1 MNKHLYRIIFNQSR
15 GQLMVVQEDAC
26 GQGKGN
32 GAEGVAATLAA
43 ACKAFSLR
51 LSVLLIGLGLGSSAL
66 AADIIADPNAAA
78 GKQPGVIQS
87 ANGLPVVQIAAPT
100 AAGVSHNQ
108 YQQFNVGP
116 GGALLNNS
124 ATLVNTQL
132 AGYISGNP
140 NLKNGSARIILNEV
154 TQANPSQLRGYLE
167 VAGQRAQVVIANP
180 WGITCSGCGFINTQQ
195 ATLTTGAPQLN
206 ALGALTGYQVAGGRV
221 SIDGAGLNAANID
234 SFAIISRAVSI
245 NANLYAQKLDLV
257 LGRNQVDAAT
267 LAAQPLAGSP
277 SDAPAFALDVA
288 QLGGMYANAI
298 KLVGT
303 EKGVGVNQLGTM
315 AAQAGDLQLTSA
327 GDLILRGQT
336 HSQQNLILQ
345 ADGQLRHDGVTRAEG
360 AIQADIAGQTAL
372 HQALSAGG
380 DLTLNT
386 GALQGDGAL
395 AAGTQADG
403 KLTDHG
409 RLAVASAGMLQHS
422 GQLLAGGDVSLKAGQ
437 ADLSQATVSASHGA
451 LEIRAAGDVNA
462 QQARLSAAGAARLT
476 LDGQLDNRSGQL
488 AAAQVDLQLGALDNR
503 QGKIVQTGQ
512 ADSVWRINGQAD
524 NRQGLLASAGHDL
537 KLQSGDLDNRGG
549 EISHAGAGALRLSAD
564 ALDNREQGRIASDGR
579 LDAQAA
585 QLDNRQGR
593 LVGVLSA
600 SVDARQQ
607 LNNDGGV
614 LGSDGKLDLAA
625 GALDNG
631 SGLIQS
637 GQDLQ
642 LTANSLTN
650 ADKGQILALGKDA
663 ASKVDVSGELHNQG
677 KLAGNADLTVNA
689 ASIDNSKGTLQA
701 ASHLEL
707 SKQASLINDGGH
719 IVGQSLKLNA
729 DSLSNKGGEL
739 YAQGQLSSQLKMLD
753 NSQGRLIGGQGVEL
767 KVADSLHNDGVV
779 GSDGQVKL
787 TAGKL
792 DNAAGTIQSGKDLQ
806 LSASSLTNAD
816 KGQILALGKDAAST
830 IDVSGELH
838 NQGKLAGNADL
849 TVNAA
854 SIDNSKGTLQAA
866 SHLELSKQSSLI
878 NDGGHLVGQS
888 LTLKADS
895 LSNLAGEIYAQQQLS
910 STLKTLDNAKGSV
923 IGGQGVDLT
932 VSDQLHN
939 DGVVGSDGQ
948 VKLTAGKLENAAGTI
963 QSGKDLQLSA
973 SSLTNAEKGQILA
986 LGKDAASK
994 VDVSGEL
1001 HNQGKLAGNADL
1013 TVNAASIDNSKGT
1026 LQAASHL
1033 DLSKQTSLTNDG
1045 GHIAGQSLKLNA
1057 DSLSN
1062 QAGEIYAQQQ
1072 LTSQLKSLDN
1082 RQGSLIGG
1090 QGIDLTVSDQL
1101 RNDGVLGSDGQV
1113 KLTAGKLDN
1122 AAGTIQSGKDLQLTA
1137 NNLANADKGQIL
1149 ALGKDA
1155 ASKVDVSGQLRNQGK
1170 VAGNADLTVNAATI
1184 DNSKGTLQAA
1194 SHLELSKQT
1203 SLTNDG
1209 GHIAGQSLKLNADSL
1224 SNQAGEIYAQQQ
1236 LSSQLKTLNNGQGSL
1251 IGGQGVDLTVSS
1263 LLRNDGVLGSDGQVK
1278 LTAGALENVAGT
1290 IQSGTDL
1297 QLTASSLNNADKGQ
1311 ILALG
1316 KDAASTIDVS
1326 GELHNQGKVAG
1337 NADLTVNAAIIDN
1350 SKGTLQAASHLELSK
1365 QSSLINDGG
1374 HIAGQSLKLN
1384 ADSLSNQ
1391 AGEIYA
1397 QQQLSSQ
1404 LKTLDN
1410 SKGSLIGGQGVD
1422 LTATDSLHND
1432 GVVGSDGQVK
1442 LSAGT
1447 LENAAGTIQSGK
1459 DLQLTANSL
1468 SNADKGQILALGK
1481 DAASTIDVS
1490 GELHNQGKLAGNA
1503 DLTVNAATIDNSKG
1517 TLQAAS
1523 HLDLSKQTSLTNDGG
1538 HIAGQSLKLNADS
1551 LSNQAGEIYAQQQLT
1566 SQLKTLNNSQGS
1578 LIGGQGVD
1586 LTVSDQL
1593 HNDGV
1598 VGSDGQVKLTAGK
1611 LDNAAGTI
1619 QSGKDLQLTA
1629 SSLTNTDKGQIL
1641 ALGKDA
1647 ASTVDVS
1654 GELHNQGKVAG
1665 NADLAVNAATVDNSK
1680 GTLQAASHLELSKQS
1695 SLINDGG
1702 HIAGQSLKLNAD
1714 SLSNQ
1719 AGEIYA
1725 QQQLTSQFK
1734 SLDNR
1739 QGSLIGGQGV
1749 DLTVSS
1755 LLRNDGV
1762 VGSDGQVK
1770 LTAGTLEN
1778 AQGTIQSGK
1787 DLQLSASSL
1796 TNADKGQILVL
1807 GKDAASKVDVSGELH
1822 NQGKLAGNADLT
1834 VNASS
1839 IDNSKGTLQAA
1850 SHLELSKQT
1859 SLTNDGGHIAAQGLN
1874 LKTDTLSNQSGDIRQ
1889 IGAGEAKL
1897 KIGQAFHN
1905 QQGQLLSNGGLTLDA
1920 GQLDNRQ
1927 GTLGSQGA
1935 QALTVRQDLDNQ
1947 GGTLASGQ
1955 ALTLTLQ
1962 GALDNQKGVVQGD
1975 SLQLDAA
1982 SLDNRGGGIKAL
1994 GAGDSR
2000 IQLGG
2005 KLDNSAAGALATN
2018 GNLTLSANQLDNS
2031 GSVLQSAATLDVQL
2045 KQDAQNG
2052 GGALQAGQLKL
2063 SAASLGNQHGQIGQ
2077 AGAGSATL
2085 TIGGQIDNSQ
2095 QGKITSGGQLQV
2107 TAGDLNNNQGVLSS
2121 QGDLTLRGSAL
2132 NNQQGTL
2139 GSNGALTLNAGSLD
2153 NSGGL
2158 LQAGQT
2164 LQLDSGSLRNAGGKV
2179 LALGAGDSRLTIT
2192 GQLAN
2197 GGQIAGNGNWQ
2208 LSAQGLDNGGG
2219 SVYGQRNLAIDTV
2232 SLANAGS
2239 LLAGQDLS
2247 LKLQG
2252 DFVNAA
2258 GTQLQANRNLSISAS
2273 GNLINNGQLQSSGNL
2288 SLSGVNW
2295 TNNGSVNIGGTLS
2308 TQLSQ
2313 SLVNAG
2319 SLGAGALDIH
2329 AAGLTNTASI
2339 TAGDITIQA
2348 GNLDNS
2354 GGKALLASAGG
2365 MALNIGG
2372 TLNNHDGAWLYS
2384 QGDMRIGQSGAAVG
2398 QVVNHIATLQADG
2411 NMFIEAGRVSNESN
2425 PVSVTQTSSSTV
2437 TSKTVYRVPSFVT
2450 GYEGCGHDG
2459 RNACAT
2465 GSISYVGAFNFI
2477 DGVDVSTQHVYTE
2490 CNGDHCHEMPDQVV
2504 KYRLVSDDVKNQVL
2518 TVRREYDGTGFG
2530 WWNRPPELMTF
2541 YYINRDGGGYVYLPG
2556 FDPAKNLAPM
2566 ESYGP
2571 VQAISMGAMS
2581 STWAPYQGYH
2591 GGRGATVSLHN
2602 TNPNIDV
2609 ARVNEISRNTTI
2621 TNTIDVASGSALSA
2635 HLLVGGDF
2643 VVDGGRLDNQ
2653 YSSIMAGGRVAVSSG
2668 QISNIGQQLKS
2679 TTTVTSISVVPRY
2692 TDFAQAW
2699 NCMQREGAGCTTEI
2713 AYPATTT
2720 STVIGSLDAT
2730 IATNQHLSLQA
2741 PSIVNG
2747 KDAARVNVS
2756 TVAGNAVN
2764 NQSAVNQ
2771 AQGQAINGAGQ
2782 QHVATGQ
2789 TLQGNVGEAQ
2799 GAQLNG
2805 ALSSVAGQALGGT
2818 VAQGAAGQALQG
2830 VLGQAQGAQ
2839 LSGVLSGADGQKL
2852 KNGGVDAVAG
2862 GALGN
2867 TYRPAPATQQVTMSA
2882 GGAKAANP
2890 VANGYAVPDNGLFH
2904 AKPAPQQP
2912 YLVETNPQFTQYSNF
2927 ISSDYLL
2934 KQLNYDPSKVEKRL
2948 GDGFYEQQL
2957 VTRAITDMTGKRFL
2971 SGYGSAMQQ
2980 YQQLMSNGAQ
2990 YAKQFQ
2996 LTPGM
3001 ALSADQMA
3009 KLTSD
3014 MVWLVKQNVGGQDVL
3029 VPMVYLAN
3037 ADQKSLRGQGAVL
3050 AGNSMSLL
3058 ASGDLVN
3065 TGTLK
3070 SDTTLLAQANNIRI
3084 EGGKVQAGGDLG
3096 LLAAQNLTITD
3107 DSQHSQAG
3115 SSVKAGGDLQLQAGN
3130 DLKLQAAAIDAAG
3143 NASLQAGHDLD
3154 ILSRETRYD
3163 LGGSNW
3169 YSSYQYQQADHVGS
3183 QLNIGGSLA
3192 LAAGNDLTLSGSAA
3206 KAGGS
3211 VLASA
3216 GDSLTLS
3223 STLDSKHGAGSWWG
3237 GGYDTLSQ
3245 TRNAS
3250 LLQGGGDVL
3259 LKAGGDLSLSGSS
3272 AQSTGGSLTA
3282 LAGKQLT
3289 VQSEVNTNHDIGYG
3303 WGNSHNWQ
3311 ADNLAVAGL
3320 AGKGDLQ
3327 LRAGGDALLNGAS
3340 LASGGKLALS
3350 AGNDIKLG
3358 AVATESRND
3367 NTWGQDVHNNY
3378 DLTQHG
3384 VSVQGEAGLILQA
3397 KRDIDTHAANL
3408 ASNGQ
3413 EVLMAGR
3420 DVNLGTAQNLH
3431 SDYTKTV
3438 RTEGGFFSSK
3448 TITDITSHDSST
3460 AKQTLVSADAL
3471 VIKGDRDIQAA
3482 GAQIVANQDVALLA
3496 GRDIKLGSALDLARA
3511 THEHIE
3517 KTSGLF
3523 GGSGA
3528 GSFGVTVG
3536 SRTKGLEEQQA
3547 NATHVQGVVG
3557 SVQGNV
3563 LIHAGGKV
3571 DLIGTQLQAGK
3582 DIMVD
3587 GRDVVGTAVVDTLD
3601 SHTLSY
3607 TETSGLRI
3615 GATSK
3620 ATQAAANLMNT
3631 VSRGEEV
3638 SDPRLKALYAAK
3650 AAYASRDISSMIQ
3663 TMQQSTDKGGGLKG
3677 KVSIGYG
3684 YSREESESK
3693 AHVDMVKKALASAG
3707 GKIDIQAR
3715 GDGSGQNGDIDLTG
3729 VGLKADSISLNAA
3742 RDLITRSQEAIS
3754 SQESTYRKIDLEA
3767 GVFLGGSVGK
3777 GGGKGGLG
3785 VYGAAAMS
3793 QSSSELSNVTH
3804 EQTTL
3809 DAAHGVQVKTGRDA
3823 SLTGTQVRG
3832 ESIDLDVGRNLTL
3845 TSEQDVDRYRQ
3856 KSWSGQIEGHYSIYG
3871 NDNGAE
3877 GSLSYSQTNS
3887 DWRGVVDQTGLYAG
3901 KGGFDV
3907 KVGGHTQLNGAV
3919 IASGADPAK
3928 NSLATNTLG
3937 YSNLENAAEYS
3948 SFNGSVN
3955 FSMGGDGMGGAP
3967 KSPTVMPGMGLPQQ
3981 DSKSS
3986 TTRSAVA
3993 QGNIVVKQDQQTGQ
4007 DSAAGLSRDTASA
4020 GGQLERIF
4028 DAKKLAEQQEFSR
4041 VLGEVGFHVVGDL
4054 SEKMGWKD
4062 GSPEKMALHGLMGAL
4077 QAKAGGGNVLAG
4089 MTAAAANEWVG
4100 TQVADYLQSHT
4111 DLDEN
4116 QRKAVQQWS
4125 AVATGTMVGGLSGGN
4140 GIAAMSGGAVALDGE
4155 KYNRQLHPSQV
4166 AAVRKKAKELAGK
4179 DSLSEVQWQTRLEK
4193 QLAYENDA
4201 MYKKYGNDKEAETIL
4216 KQVSAE
4222 SGVRMDYRND
4232 AAQFNNQAINLE
4244 YVKSLS
4250 SVYAQLP
4257 RLTPGDSNQH
4267 LIWEAALKSDDFKRI
4282 GTESQ
4287 REVVYQLGMQYQDL
4301 LRKEARANPSSPDY
4315 LTLVSTADDIGRMF
4329 ILASN
4334 KAAETGA
4341 ISKSELGGNLLQYGY
4356 VQTGYVPGH
4365 FSSGKGTV
4373 SLSAES
4379 GSVIKSGV
4387 KTGGAGTSTEVHG
4400 TMLTVD
4406 GEMSGVPVR
4415 SGERPSKLNEASSK
4429 SIVDAKAELVQNVAD
4444 LRSFLTGS
4452 AKKSGNMGVAQ
4463 IDIPGVQSLMAASSR
4478 LDNPSL
4484 AQQGRGF
4491 VGLVNEKF
4499 PSSSVIT
4506 ADGRDVHRSTDSEAK
4521 ILNNI
4526 ATQLGDNF
4534 SIVGTIN
4541 LMTERSPC
4549 ESCSNVIQQFRQKYP
4564 NVTVNIFDN
4573 GGKNIMPSKKGS

>member
-1 MNKHLYRIIFNQSR
+1 M
-15 GQLMVVQEDAC
+15 
-26 GQGKGN
+26 
-32 GAEGVAATLAA
+32 
-43 ACKAFSLR
+43 
-51 LSVLLIGLGLGSSAL
+51 
-66 AADIIADPNAAA
+66 
-78 GKQPGVIQS
+78 
-87 ANGLPVVQIAAPT
+87 
-100 AAGVSHNQ
+100 
-108 YQQFNVGP
+108 
-116 GGALLNNS
+116 
-124 ATLVNTQL
+124 
-132 AGYISGNP
+132 
-140 NLKNGSARIILNEV
+140 
-154 TQANPSQLRGYLE
+154 
-167 VAGQRAQVVIANP
+167 
-180 WGITCSGCGFINTQQ
+180 
-195 ATLTTGAPQLN
+195 
-206 ALGALTGYQVAGGRV
+206 
-221 SIDGAGLNAANID
+221 
-234 SFAIISRAVSI
+234 
-245 NANLYAQKLDLV
+245 
-257 LGRNQVDAAT
+257 
-267 LAAQPLAGSP
+267 
-277 SDAPAFALDVA
+277 
-288 QLGGMYANAI
+288 
-298 KLVGT
+298 
-303 EKGVGVNQLGTM
+303 
-315 AAQAGDLQLTSA
+315 
-327 GDLILRGQT
+327 
-336 HSQQNLILQ
+336 
-345 ADGQLRHDGVTRAEG
+345 
-360 AIQADIAGQTAL
+360 
-372 HQALSAGG
+372 
-380 DLTLNT
+380 
-386 GALQGDGAL
+386 
-395 AAGTQADG
+395 
-403 KLTDHG
+403 
-409 RLAVASAGMLQHS
+409 
-422 GQLLAGGDVSLKAGQ
+422 
-437 ADLSQATVSASHGA
+437 
-451 LEIRAAGDVNA
+451 RAA
-462 QQARLSAAGAARLT
+462 
-476 LDGQLDNRSGQL
+476 
-488 AAAQVDLQLGALDNR
+488 
-503 QGKIVQTGQ
+503 
-512 ADSVWRINGQAD
+512 
-524 NRQGLLASAGHDL
+524 
-537 KLQSGDLDNRGG
+537 
-549 EISHAGAGALRLSAD
+549 
-564 ALDNREQGRIASDGR
+564 
-579 LDAQAA
+579 
-585 QLDNRQGR
+585 
-593 LVGVLSA
+593 
-600 SVDARQQ
+600 
-607 LNNDGGV
+607 
-614 LGSDGKLDLAA
+614 
-625 GALDNG
+625 
-631 SGLIQS
+631 
-637 GQDLQ
+637 
-642 LTANSLTN
+642 
-650 ADKGQILALGKDA
+650 
-663 ASKVDVSGELHNQG
+663 
-677 KLAGNADLTVNA
+677 
-689 ASIDNSKGTLQA
+689 
-701 ASHLEL
+701 
-707 SKQASLINDGGH
+707 
-719 IVGQSLKLNA
+719 
-729 DSLSNKGGEL
+729 
-739 YAQGQLSSQLKMLD
+739 
-753 NSQGRLIGGQGVEL
+753 
-767 KVADSLHNDGVV
+767 
-779 GSDGQVKL
+779 
-787 TAGKL
+787 
-792 DNAAGTIQSGKDLQ
+792 
-806 LSASSLTNAD
+806 
-816 KGQILALGKDAAST
+816 
-830 IDVSGELH
+830 
-838 NQGKLAGNADL
+838 
-849 TVNAA
+849 
-854 SIDNSKGTLQAA
+854 
-866 SHLELSKQSSLI
+866 
-878 NDGGHLVGQS
+878 
-888 LTLKADS
+888 
-895 LSNLAGEIYAQQQLS
+895 
-910 STLKTLDNAKGSV
+910 
-923 IGGQGVDLT
+923 
-932 VSDQLHN
+932 
-939 DGVVGSDGQ
+939 
-948 VKLTAGKLENAAGTI
+948 
-963 QSGKDLQLSA
+963 
-973 SSLTNAEKGQILA
+973 
-986 LGKDAASK
+986 
-994 VDVSGEL
+994 
-1001 HNQGKLAGNADL
+1001 
-1013 TVNAASIDNSKGT
+1013 
-1026 LQAASHL
+1026 
-1033 DLSKQTSLTNDG
+1033 
-1045 GHIAGQSLKLNA
+1045 
-1057 DSLSN
+1057 
-1062 QAGEIYAQQQ
+1062 
-1072 LTSQLKSLDN
+1072 
-1082 RQGSLIGG
+1082 
-1090 QGIDLTVSDQL
+1090 
-1101 RNDGVLGSDGQV
+1101 
-1113 KLTAGKLDN
+1113 
-1122 AAGTIQSGKDLQLTA
+1122 
-1137 NNLANADKGQIL
+1137 
-1149 ALGKDA
+1149 
-1155 ASKVDVSGQLRNQGK
+1155 
-1170 VAGNADLTVNAATI
+1170 
-1184 DNSKGTLQAA
+1184 
-1194 SHLELSKQT
+1194 
-1203 SLTNDG
+1203 
-1209 GHIAGQSLKLNADSL
+1209 
-1224 SNQAGEIYAQQQ
+1224 
-1236 LSSQLKTLNNGQGSL
+1236 
-1251 IGGQGVDLTVSS
+1251 
-1263 LLRNDGVLGSDGQVK
+1263 
-1278 LTAGALENVAGT
+1278 
-1290 IQSGTDL
+1290 
-1297 QLTASSLNNADKGQ
+1297 
-1311 ILALG
+1311 
-1316 KDAASTIDVS
+1316 
-1326 GELHNQGKVAG
+1326 
-1337 NADLTVNAAIIDN
+1337 
-1350 SKGTLQAASHLELSK
+1350 
-1365 QSSLINDGG
+1365 
-1374 HIAGQSLKLN
+1374 
-1384 ADSLSNQ
+1384 
-1391 AGEIYA
+1391 
-1397 QQQLSSQ
+1397 
-1404 LKTLDN
+1404 
-1410 SKGSLIGGQGVD
+1410 
-1422 LTATDSLHND
+1422 
-1432 GVVGSDGQVK
+1432 
-1442 LSAGT
+1442 
-1447 LENAAGTIQSGK
+1447 
-1459 DLQLTANSL
+1459 
-1468 SNADKGQILALGK
+1468 
-1481 DAASTIDVS
+1481 
-1490 GELHNQGKLAGNA
+1490 
-1503 DLTVNAATIDNSKG
+1503 
-1517 TLQAAS
+1517 
-1523 HLDLSKQTSLTNDGG
+1523 
-1538 HIAGQSLKLNADS
+1538 
-1551 LSNQAGEIYAQQQLT
+1551 
-1566 SQLKTLNNSQGS
+1566 
-1578 LIGGQGVD
+1578 
-1586 LTVSDQL
+1586 
-1593 HNDGV
+1593 
-1598 VGSDGQVKLTAGK
+1598 
-1611 LDNAAGTI
+1611 
-1619 QSGKDLQLTA
+1619 
-1629 SSLTNTDKGQIL
+1629 
-1641 ALGKDA
+1641 
-1647 ASTVDVS
+1647 
-1654 GELHNQGKVAG
+1654 
-1665 NADLAVNAATVDNSK
+1665 
-1680 GTLQAASHLELSKQS
+1680 
-1695 SLINDGG
+1695 
-1702 HIAGQSLKLNAD
+1702 
-1714 SLSNQ
+1714 
-1719 AGEIYA
+1719 
-1725 QQQLTSQFK
+1725 
-1734 SLDNR
+1734 
-1739 QGSLIGGQGV
+1739 
-1749 DLTVSS
+1749 
-1755 LLRNDGV
+1755 
-1762 VGSDGQVK
+1762 
-1770 LTAGTLEN
+1770 
-1778 AQGTIQSGK
+1778 
-1787 DLQLSASSL
+1787 
-1796 TNADKGQILVL
+1796 
-1807 GKDAASKVDVSGELH
+1807 
-1822 NQGKLAGNADLT
+1822 
-1834 VNASS
+1834 
-1839 IDNSKGTLQAA
+1839 
-1850 SHLELSKQT
+1850 
-1859 SLTNDGGHIAAQGLN
+1859 
-1874 LKTDTLSNQSGDIRQ
+1874 
-1889 IGAGEAKL
+1889 
-1897 KIGQAFHN
+1897 
-1905 QQGQLLSNGGLTLDA
+1905 
-1920 GQLDNRQ
+1920 
-1927 GTLGSQGA
+1927 
-1935 QALTVRQDLDNQ
+1935 
-1947 GGTLASGQ
+1947 
-1955 ALTLTLQ
+1955 
-1962 GALDNQKGVVQGD
+1962 
-1975 SLQLDAA
+1975 
-1982 SLDNRGGGIKAL
+1982 
-1994 GAGDSR
+1994 
-2000 IQLGG
+2000 
-2005 KLDNSAAGALATN
+2005 
-2018 GNLTLSANQLDNS
+2018 
-2031 GSVLQSAATLDVQL
+2031 
-2045 KQDAQNG
+2045 
-2052 GGALQAGQLKL
+2052 
-2063 SAASLGNQHGQIGQ
+2063 
-2077 AGAGSATL
+2077 
-2085 TIGGQIDNSQ
+2085 
-2095 QGKITSGGQLQV
+2095 
-2107 TAGDLNNNQGVLSS
+2107 
-2121 QGDLTLRGSAL
+2121 
-2132 NNQQGTL
+2132 
-2139 GSNGALTLNAGSLD
+2139 
-2153 NSGGL
+2153 
-2158 LQAGQT
+2158 
-2164 LQLDSGSLRNAGGKV
+2164 
-2179 LALGAGDSRLTIT
+2179 
-2192 GQLAN
+2192 
-2197 GGQIAGNGNWQ
+2197 
-2208 LSAQGLDNGGG
+2208 
-2219 SVYGQRNLAIDTV
+2219 
-2232 SLANAGS
+2232 
-2239 LLAGQDLS
+2239 
-2247 LKLQG
+2247 
-2252 DFVNAA
+2252 
-2258 GTQLQANRNLSISAS
+2258 
-2273 GNLINNGQLQSSGNL
+2273 
-2288 SLSGVNW
+2288 
-2295 TNNGSVNIGGTLS
+2295 
-2308 TQLSQ
+2308 
-2313 SLVNAG
+2313 
-2319 SLGAGALDIH
+2319 
-2329 AAGLTNTASI
+2329 
-2339 TAGDITIQA
+2339 
-2348 GNLDNS
+2348 
-2354 GGKALLASAGG
+2354 
-2365 MALNIGG
+2365 
-2372 TLNNHDGAWLYS
+2372 
-2384 QGDMRIGQSGAAVG
+2384 
-2398 QVVNHIATLQADG
+2398 
-2411 NMFIEAGRVSNESN
+2411 
-2425 PVSVTQTSSSTV
+2425 
-2437 TSKTVYRVPSFVT
+2437 
-2450 GYEGCGHDG
+2450 
-2459 RNACAT
+2459 
-2465 GSISYVGAFNFI
+2465 
-2477 DGVDVSTQHVYTE
+2477 
-2490 CNGDHCHEMPDQVV
+2490 
-2504 KYRLVSDDVKNQVL
+2504 
-2518 TVRREYDGTGFG
+2518 
-2530 WWNRPPELMTF
+2530 
-2541 YYINRDGGGYVYLPG
+2541 
-2556 FDPAKNLAPM
+2556 
-2566 ESYGP
+2566 
-2571 VQAISMGAMS
+2571 
-2581 STWAPYQGYH
+2581 
-2591 GGRGATVSLHN
+2591 
-2602 TNPNIDV
+2602 
-2609 ARVNEISRNTTI
+2609 
-2621 TNTIDVASGSALSA
+2621 
-2635 HLLVGGDF
+2635 
-2643 VVDGGRLDNQ
+2643 
-2653 YSSIMAGGRVAVSSG
+2653 
-2668 QISNIGQQLKS
+2668 
-2679 TTTVTSISVVPRY
+2679 
-2692 TDFAQAW
+2692 
-2699 NCMQREGAGCTTEI
+2699 
-2713 AYPATTT
+2713 
-2720 STVIGSLDAT
+2720 
-2730 IATNQHLSLQA
+2730 
-2741 PSIVNG
+2741 
-2747 KDAARVNVS
+2747 
-2756 TVAGNAVN
+2756 
-2764 NQSAVNQ
+2764 
-2771 AQGQAINGAGQ
+2771 
-2782 QHVATGQ
+2782 
-2789 TLQGNVGEAQ
+2789 
-2799 GAQLNG
+2799 
-2805 ALSSVAGQALGGT
+2805 
-2818 VAQGAAGQALQG
+2818 
-2830 VLGQAQGAQ
+2830 
-2839 LSGVLSGADGQKL
+2839 
-2852 KNGGVDAVAG
+2852 
-2862 GALGN
+2862 
-2867 TYRPAPATQQVTMSA
+2867 
-2882 GGAKAANP
+2882 
-2890 VANGYAVPDNGLFH
+2890 
-2904 AKPAPQQP
+2904 
-2912 YLVETNPQFTQYSNF
+2912 
-2927 ISSDYLL
+2927 
-2934 KQLNYDPSKVEKRL
+2934 
-2948 GDGFYEQQL
+2948 
-2957 VTRAITDMTGKRFL
+2957 
-2971 SGYGSAMQQ
+2971 
-2980 YQQLMSNGAQ
+2980 
-2990 YAKQFQ
+2990 
-2996 LTPGM
+2996 
-3001 ALSADQMA
+3001 
-3009 KLTSD
+3009 
-3014 MVWLVKQNVGGQDVL
+3014 
-3029 VPMVYLAN
+3029 
-3037 ADQKSLRGQGAVL
+3037 
-3050 AGNSMSLL
+3050 
-3058 ASGDLVN
+3058 
-3065 TGTLK
+3065 
-3070 SDTTLLAQANNIRI
+3070 
-3084 EGGKVQAGGDLG
+3084 
-3096 LLAAQNLTITD
+3096 
-3107 DSQHSQAG
+3107 
-3115 SSVKAGGDLQLQAGN
+3115 QLQAGIAARI
-3130 DLKLQAAAIDAAG
+3130 DSRRLQFQIIAG
-3143 NASLQAGHDLD
+3143 LQAGHDLD

-3163 LGGSNW
+3163 LGGGNW

-3192 LAAGNDLTLSGSAA
+3192 FAAGNDLTLSGSAA

-3272 AQSTGGSLTA
+3272 AQSTGGSLAA

-3289 VQSEVNTNHDIGYG
+3289 VRSEVNTHHDIGYN

-3311 ADNLAVAGL
+3311 ADSLAVAGL

-3358 AVATESRND
+3358 AVVTESRND

-3397 KRDIDTHAANL
+3397 GRDIDTHAANL

>member
-154 TQANPSQLRGYLE
+154 TQPNPSQLRGYLE

-180 WGITCSGCGFINTQQ
+180 WGITCSGCGFINTPQ
-195 ATLTTGAPQLN
+195 ATLTTGTPQLN
-206 ALGALTGYQVAGGRV
+206 AQGELTGYQVAGGRV
-221 SIDGAGLNAANID
+221 SIDGAGLNAANLD

-257 LGRNQVDAAT
+257 LGRNQVGAAT
-267 LAAQPLAGSP
+267 LAAQPLGASP

-386 GALQGDGAL
+386 GSLQGDGAL
-395 AAGTQADG
+395 AAGAQADG

-422 GQLLAGGDVSLKAGQ
+422 GQLLAGGDASLRAGQ
-437 ADLSQATVSASHGA
+437 ADLSHATVSASHGA
-451 LEIRAAGDVNA
+451 LDIRAAGNVNA

-476 LDGQLDNRSGQL
+476 IDGQLDNRSGEL

-503 QGKIVQTGQ
+503 QGKIVQSGQ
-512 ADSVWRINGQAD
+512 ADSAWRINGPVD
-524 NRQGLLASAGHDL
+524 NRQGVLASAGHDL
-537 KLQSGDLDNRGG
+537 KLQSGNLDNRGG

-564 ALDNREQGRIASDGR
+564 ALDNREQGRIASDGW
-579 LDAQAA
+579 LDAQAT
-585 QLDNRQGR
+585 QLDNSQGR
-593 LVGVLSA
+593 LVGVQSV
-600 SVDARQQ
+600 SVDARRQ

-614 LGSDGKLDLAA
+614 LGSDGKLDLSA

-637 GQDLQ
+637 GQELQ
-642 LTANSLTN
+642 LTASSLTN
-650 ADKGQILALGKDA
+650 SDKGQILALGKDV
-663 ASKVDVSGELHNQG
+663 ASKVDVSGELRNQG
-677 KLAGNADLTVNA
+677 KIAGNADLTVNA
-689 ASIDNSKGTLQA
+689 VTVDNSKGTLQA

-707 SKQASLINDGGH
+707 SKQSNLINDGGH

-729 DSLSNKGGEL
+729 DSLSN
-739 YAQGQLSSQLKMLD
+739 Q
-753 NSQGRLIGGQGVEL
+753 
-767 KVADSLHNDGVV
+767 
-779 GSDGQVKL
+779 
-787 TAGKL
+787 
-792 DNAAGTIQSGKDLQ
+792 
-806 LSASSLTNAD
+806 
-816 KGQILALGKDAAST
+816 
-830 IDVSGELH
+830 
-838 NQGKLAGNADL
+838 
-849 TVNAA
+849 
-854 SIDNSKGTLQAA
+854 
-866 SHLELSKQSSLI
+866 
-878 NDGGHLVGQS
+878 
-888 LTLKADS
+888 
-895 LSNLAGEIYAQQQLS
+895 AGEIYAQQQLS
-910 STLKTLDNAKGSV
+910 STLKTLNNSQGGL
-923 IGGQGVDLT
+923 IGGQCVDLT

-939 DGVVGSDGQ
+939 DGVLGSDGQ

-963 QSGKDLQLSA
+963 QSGKDLQLTA
-973 SSLTNAEKGQILA
+973 SSLT
-986 LGKDAASK
+986 
-994 VDVSGEL
+994 
-1001 HNQGKLAGNADL
+1001 
-1013 TVNAASIDNSKGT
+1013 
-1026 LQAASHL
+1026 
-1033 DLSKQTSLTNDG
+1033 
-1045 GHIAGQSLKLNA
+1045 
-1057 DSLSN
+1057 
-1062 QAGEIYAQQQ
+1062 
-1072 LTSQLKSLDN
+1072 
-1082 RQGSLIGG
+1082 
-1090 QGIDLTVSDQL
+1090 
-1101 RNDGVLGSDGQV
+1101 
-1113 KLTAGKLDN
+1113 
-1122 AAGTIQSGKDLQLTA
+1122 
-1137 NNLANADKGQIL
+1137 NADKGQIL
-1149 ALGKDA
+1149 ALGKDT
-1155 ASKVDVSGQLRNQGK
+1155 ASKV
-1170 VAGNADLTVNAATI
+1170 
-1184 DNSKGTLQAA
+1184 
-1194 SHLELSKQT
+1194 
-1203 SLTNDG
+1203 
-1209 GHIAGQSLKLNADSL
+1209 
-1224 SNQAGEIYAQQQ
+1224 
-1236 LSSQLKTLNNGQGSL
+1236 
-1251 IGGQGVDLTVSS
+1251 
-1263 LLRNDGVLGSDGQVK
+1263 
-1278 LTAGALENVAGT
+1278 
-1290 IQSGTDL
+1290 
-1297 QLTASSLNNADKGQ
+1297 
-1311 ILALG
+1311 
-1316 KDAASTIDVS
+1316 DVS

-1337 NADLTVNAAIIDN
+1337 NADLTVNAATIDN
-1350 SKGTLQAASHLELSK
+1350 AKGALQAAAGLNLTK
-1365 QSSLINDGG
+1365 QGSLINDGG

-1410 SKGSLIGGQGVD
+1410 R
-1422 LTATDSLHND
+1422 
-1432 GVVGSDGQVK
+1432 
-1442 LSAGT
+1442 
-1447 LENAAGTIQSGK
+1447 
-1459 DLQLTANSL
+1459 
-1468 SNADKGQILALGK
+1468 
-1481 DAASTIDVS
+1481 
-1490 GELHNQGKLAGNA
+1490 
-1503 DLTVNAATIDNSKG
+1503 
-1517 TLQAAS
+1517 
-1523 HLDLSKQTSLTNDGG
+1523 
-1538 HIAGQSLKLNADS
+1538 
-1551 LSNQAGEIYAQQQLT
+1551 
-1566 SQLKTLNNSQGS
+1566 QGS

-1586 LTVSDQL
+1586 LTVSSL
-1593 HNDGV
+1593 LRNDGV
-1598 VGSDGQVKLTAGK
+1598 LGSDGQVKLSAGA
-1611 LDNAAGTI
+1611 LENAAGTI

-1629 SSLTNTDKGQIL
+1629 SSLTNADKGQIL

-1647 ASTVDVS
+1647 ASKVDVS
-1654 GELHNQGKVAG
+1654 GELHNQGKIAG
-1665 NADLAVNAATVDNSK
+1665 NADLTVNAASIDNSK
-1680 GTLQAASHLELSKQS
+1680 GTLQAAAGLNLTKQS

-1725 QQQLTSQFK
+1725 QQQLTSQLK
-1734 SLDNR
+1734 TLDNAKGSVIGGQGVDLTVTDSLR
-1739 QGSLIGGQGV
+1739 NDGVVGSDGQVKLTAGKLGNAAGTIQSGKDLQLTALSLTNADKGQILALGKDAASNLTIANDLHNQGKIAGNADLTVNASTVDNSKGTLQAASHLELSKQTSLINDGGHLAGQSLTLKADSLSNKSGELYAQGQLTSQLKTLDNSQGSLIGGQGVDLTVSDQLHNDGVVGSDGQVKLSAGKLENAAGTIQSGKDLQLTASSLTNTDKGQILALGKDAASKVDVSGELRNQGKVAGNADLTVNAAMIDNAKGTLQAANHLELSKQSSLTNDGGHLAGQSLTLKADSLSNKSGELYAQGQLTSQLKTLDNSQGSLIGGQGVDLTVSDQLHNDGVVGSDGQVKLSAGKLENAAGTIQSGKDLQLTASSLTNTDKGQILALGKDAASKVDVSGELRNQGKVAGNADLTVNAAMIDNAKGTLQAANHLELSKQSSLTNDGGHIAGQSLKLNADSLSNQAGEIYAQQQLSSTLKTLDNAKGSVIGGQGV

-1770 LTAGTLEN
+1770 LNAGTLEN
-1778 AQGTIQSGK
+1778 AAGTIQSGK
-1787 DLQLSASSL
+1787 DLQLTAASL
-1796 TNADKGQILVL
+1796 TNADKGQILAL
-1807 GKDAASKVDVSGELH
+1807 GKDVVSTVDVTGELR

-1839 IDNSKGTLQAA
+1839 VDNSKGTLQAA
-1850 SHLELSKQT
+1850 GHLELSKQT

-1935 QALTVRQDLDNQ
+1935 QALTVRQDLNNQ
-1947 GGTLASGQ
+1947 GGMLASGQ

-1962 GALDNQKGVVQGD
+1962 GGLDNQKGVVQGD
-1975 SLQLDAA
+1975 SLQLNAA

-2005 KLDNSAAGALATN
+2005 KLDNSAAGALAAN

-2031 GSVLQSAATLDVQL
+2031 GSLLQSAATLDVQL

-2052 GGALQAGQLKL
+2052 GGTLQAGQLKL

-2077 AGAGSATL
+2077 AGAGLATL
-2085 TIGGQIDNSQ
+2085 AIGGQIDNSN

-2121 QGDLTLRGSAL
+2121 QGDLTLRGKAL

-2179 LALGAGDSRLTIT
+2179 LALGVGDSRLTIT
-2192 GQLAN
+2192 GQLVN

-2252 DFVNAA
+2252 DFINNA

-2273 GNLINNGQLQSSGNL
+2273 GNLVNNGQLQSSGNL

-2313 SLVNAG
+2313 SLLNYG
-2319 SLGAGALDIH
+2319 SLGAGALNLS
-2329 AAGLTNTASI
+2329 AACLTNTASI
-2339 TAGDITIQA
+2339 TAGDITIHA

-2354 GGKALLASAGG
+2354 GGKAVLASAGG

-2398 QVVNHIATLQADG
+2398 QVVNHIATLQSDG
-2411 NMFIEAGRVSNESN
+2411 NMFIDAGRVSNESN
-2425 PVSVTQTSSSTV
+2425 DVTVHQEVRQSVENKPLQKYYNVYCEKPSWIGCSSGLLYNYYRTVGNSAVTTKIAEDVANSPVLPAKIFSGGILNINASGVLNYYSQIVAAGSSTISAGAKV
-2437 TSKTVYRVPSFVT
+2437 DNVGRALYR
-2450 GYEGCGHDG
+2450 
-2459 RNACAT
+2459 
-2465 GSISYVGAFNFI
+2465 
-2477 DGVDVSTQHVYTE
+2477 
-2490 CNGDHCHEMPDQVV
+2490 
-2504 KYRLVSDDVKNQVL
+2504 
-2518 TVRREYDGTGFG
+2518 
-2530 WWNRPPELMTF
+2530 
-2541 YYINRDGGGYVYLPG
+2541 
-2556 FDPAKNLAPM
+2556 
-2566 ESYGP
+2566 
-2571 VQAISMGAMS
+2571 
-2581 STWAPYQGYH
+2581 
-2591 GGRGATVSLHN
+2591 
-2602 TNPNIDV
+2602 
-2609 ARVNEISRNTTI
+2609 
-2621 TNTIDVASGSALSA
+2621 
-2635 HLLVGGDF
+2635 
-2643 VVDGGRLDNQ
+2643 
-2653 YSSIMAGGRVAVSSG
+2653 
-2668 QISNIGQQLKS
+2668 
-2679 TTTVTSISVVPRY
+2679 
-2692 TDFAQAW
+2692 
-2699 NCMQREGAGCTTEI
+2699 
-2713 AYPATTT
+2713 
-2720 STVIGSLDAT
+2720 STVIETNNHYYDSQFGGDSASVNTLPTVQVSSLDAT
-2730 IATNQHLSLQA
+2730 ISANQHLSLQA
-2741 PSIVNG
+2741 PAIVNG

-2764 NQSAVNQ
+2764 SQSAVGQ

-2782 QHVATGQ
+2782 QAAATGQ
-2789 TLQGNVGEAQ
+2789 ALQGAVGQAQ

-2818 VAQGAAGQALQG
+2818 AAQGEAGKSLQG
-2830 VLGQAQGAQ
+2830 AVGQAQGAQ
-2839 LSGVLSGADGQKL
+2839 LNGALANVAGHALQGQLDQAQGAQLGGVLSGADGQKL

-2867 TYRPAPATQQVTMSA
+2867 TYRPAPAAQQVTLSA

-2890 VANGYAVPDNGLFH
+2890 VANGYDVPDNGLFH

-2912 YLVETNPQFTQYSNF
+2912 YLVETNPQFTQYNNF
-2927 ISSDYLL
+2927 VSSDYLL

-2957 VTRAITDMTGKRFL
+2957 VTRAVTDMTGKRFL

-3096 LLAAQNLTITD
+3096 LSAAQNLTITD
-3107 DSQHSQAG
+3107 DSQHSQVG

-3130 DLKLQAAAIDAAG
+3130 DLKLQAAEVQAGG

-3154 ILSRETRYD
+3154 ILSRETRYE
-3163 LGGSNW
+3163 LGGGNR

-3192 LAAGNDLTLSGSAA
+3192 LAAGNDLILSGSAA

-3216 GDSLTLS
+3216 GGSLTLA

-3245 TRNAS
+3245 THNAS

-3259 LKAGGDLSLSGSS
+3259 LKAGGDLSLLGSA

-3289 VQSEVNTNHDIGYG
+3289 VQSEVNTHHDIGYN

-3311 ADNLAVAGL
+3311 TDSLAVAGL
-3320 AGKGDLQ
+3320 AGKDDLQ

-3340 LASGGKLALS
+3340 LASGGKLGLS

-3367 NTWGQDVHNNY
+3367 NTWGETIRNNY

-3587 GRDVVGTAVVDTLD
+3587 GRDVAGTAVVDTLD

-3620 ATQAAANLMNT
+3620 ATQAAVNLMNT

-3650 AAYASRDISSMIQ
+3650 AAYASKDISSMIQ

-3715 GDGSGQNGDIDLTG
+3715 GDGSSQSGDIDLTG
-3729 VGLKADSISLNAA
+3729 VGLKADAISLSAA
-3742 RDLITRSQEAIS
+3742 RDLITHSQEAIS
-3754 SQESTYRKIDLEA
+3754 SQESTYRKLDLEA
-3767 GVFLGGSVGK
+3767 GIFAGGTLSSGGSK
-3777 GGGKGGLG
+3777 GGIG
-3785 VYGAAAMS
+3785 VYGSAAMS
-3793 QSSSELSNVTH
+3793 QSSTQMSSLTH

-3809 DAAHGVQVKTGRDA
+3809 DAVHGVQIKTGRDA

-3832 ESIDLDVGRNLTL
+3832 ESINLDIGCNLTL

-3871 NDNGAE
+3871 NDNGME
-3877 GSLSYSQTNS
+3877 GSLSYSQTKS
-3887 DWRGVVDQTGLYAG
+3887 DWRSVVDQTGLYAG
-3901 KGGFDV
+3901 NGGFDV
-3907 KVGGHTQLNGAV
+3907 KAGGHTQLNGAV
-3919 IASGADPAK
+3919 IASAADPAK
-3928 NSLATNTLG
+3928 NSLATNTLS
-3937 YSNLENAAEYS
+3937 YSNLENSAEYL

-3955 FSMGGDGMGGAP
+3955 FSMGGNGMGGVP
-3967 KSPTVMPGMGLPQQ
+3967 QSPTMTPGMGLPQQ

-3986 TTRSAVA
+3986 TTHSAIA
-3993 QGNIVVKQDQQTGQ
+3993 QGNIVVKQDQQTGH
-4007 DSAAGLSRDTASA
+4007 DSAAGLSRDTAGAS
-4020 GGQLERIF
+4020 GQLERIF

-4041 VLGEVGFHVVGDL
+4041 VLGEVGFHAMGDL

-4062 GSPEKMALHGLMGAL
+4062 GSPEKMALHGVMGAL
-4077 QAKAGGGNVLAG
+4077 QAKAGGGSVLAG

-4111 DLDEN
+4111 DLDED

-4125 AVATGTMVGGLSGGN
+4125 AVATGAMVGGLSGGN

-4179 DSLSEVQWQTRLEK
+4179 DGLSEVQWQTRLEK

-4287 REVVYQLGMQYQDL
+4287 REVVYQLGIQYQDL
-4301 LRKEARANPSSPDY
+4301 LRREARANPSSPDY

-4334 KAAETGA
+4334 KAAKTGA

-4365 FSSGKGTV
+4365 FSSGKGV
-4373 SLSAES
+4373 VLSSAES
-4379 GSVIKSGV
+4379 GGVIKGGG
-4387 KTGGAGTSTEVHG
+4387 KTGGGGTSIAAHG
-4400 TMLTVD
+4400 TMSTVD
-4406 GEMSGVPVR
+4406 EEMSALPARAALVPSVENSEPVAAGSVKNVNPTGSMQNCTNCVFVVDNQLKTGQRASALPRAEPLPFSELEALYNTKLSGWTNRSTIESSLLRRGDGTRAVVYGMDR
-4415 SGERPSKLNEASSK
+4415 SGATAHVWNA
-4429 SIVDAKAELVQNVAD
+4429 IVQHGEVNYIDGQ
-4444 LRSFLTGS
+4444 TGGGG
-4452 AKKSGNMGVAQ
+4452 AGNFKYFPNLQFG
-4463 IDIPGVQSLMAASSR
+4463 IIP
-4478 LDNPSL
+4478 
-4484 AQQGRGF
+4484 
-4491 VGLVNEKF
+4491 
-4499 PSSSVIT
+4499 
-4506 ADGRDVHRSTDSEAK
+4506 
-4521 ILNNI
+4521 
-4526 ATQLGDNF
+4526 
-4534 SIVGTIN
+4534 
-4541 LMTERSPC
+4541 
-4549 ESCSNVIQQFRQKYP
+4549 
-4564 NVTVNIFDN
+4564 
-4573 GGKNIMPSKKGS
+4573 

>member
-221 SIDGAGLNAANID
+221 SIDGAGLNAANVD
-234 SFAIISRAVSI
+234 SFAIISRAVSV
-245 NANLYAQKLDLV
+245 NASLYAQKLDLV

-267 LAAQPLAGSP
+267 LAAQPLAGRP

-395 AAGTQADG
+395 AAGAQADG
-403 KLTDHG
+403 KLSDHG

-650 ADKGQILALGKDA
+650 ADKGQILALGKDV
-663 ASKVDVSGELHNQG
+663 ASKVDVSGELRNQG
-677 KLAGNADLTVNA
+677 KVAGNADLTVNA
-689 ASIDNSKGTLQA
+689 ATIDNSKGALQA
-701 ASHLEL
+701 A
-707 SKQASLINDGGH
+707 ASLN
-719 IVGQSLKLNA
+719 
-729 DSLSNKGGEL
+729 
-739 YAQGQLSSQLKMLD
+739 
-753 NSQGRLIGGQGVEL
+753 
-767 KVADSLHNDGVV
+767 
-779 GSDGQVKL
+779 L
-787 TAGKL
+787 T
-792 DNAAGTIQSGKDLQ
+792 
-806 LSASSLTNAD
+806 
-816 KGQILALGKDAAST
+816 
-830 IDVSGELH
+830 
-838 NQGKLAGNADL
+838 
-849 TVNAA
+849 
-854 SIDNSKGTLQAA
+854 
-866 SHLELSKQSSLI
+866 KQSSLI
-878 NDGGHLVGQS
+878 NDGG
-888 LTLKADS
+888 
-895 LSNLAGEIYAQQQLS
+895 Y
-910 STLKTLDNAKGSV
+910 
-923 IGGQGVDLT
+923 
-932 VSDQLHN
+932 
-939 DGVVGSDGQ
+939 
-948 VKLTAGKLENAAGTI
+948 
-963 QSGKDLQLSA
+963 
-973 SSLTNAEKGQILA
+973 
-986 LGKDAASK
+986 
-994 VDVSGEL
+994 
-1001 HNQGKLAGNADL
+1001 
-1013 TVNAASIDNSKGT
+1013 
-1026 LQAASHL
+1026 
-1033 DLSKQTSLTNDG
+1033 
-1045 GHIAGQSLKLNA
+1045 IAGQSLKLNA

-1072 LTSQLKSLDN
+1072 LTSQLKTLDN
-1082 RQGSLIGG
+1082 AKGSLIGG
-1090 QGIDLTVSDQL
+1090 QGVDLTVSTL
-1101 RNDGVLGSDGQV
+1101 LHNDGVVGSDGQV
-1113 KLTAGKLDN
+1113 KLSAGKLDN

-1137 NNLANADKGQIL
+1137 SSLTNADKGQILALGKDAASKVDVSGELHNQGKVAGNADLTVNAASIDNSKGTLQAAGHLELSKQTSLTNDGGHIAAQNLQLNADSLSNQAGEIYAQQQLSSQLKTLDNSKGSLIGGQGVDLTATDSLHNDGVVGSDGQVKLSVGTLENAAGTIQSGKDLQLTANSLSNADKGQVL

-1236 LSSQLKTLNNGQGSL
+1236 LSSQLKTLNNAQGSL

-1278 LTAGALENVAGT
+1278 LTAGALENAAGT

-1297 QLTASSLNNADKGQ
+1297 QLTASSLTNADKGQ

-1316 KDAASTIDVS
+1316 KDAASTVDVS
-1326 GELHNQGKVAG
+1326 GELHNQGKLAG
-1337 NADLTVNAAIIDN
+1337 NADLTVSAASIDN

-1365 QSSLINDGG
+1365 QTSLTNDGG
-1374 HIAGQSLKLN
+1374 HIAAQNLQLN
-1384 ADSLSNQ
+1384 ADSLSNL

-1397 QQQLSSQ
+1397 QQQLSST

-1410 SKGSLIGGQGVD
+1410 AKGSVIGGQGVD
-1422 LTATDSLHND
+1422 LTVSSLLHND

-1459 DLQLTANSL
+1459 DLQLTASSL
-1468 SNADKGQILALGK
+1468 SNANKGQILALGKDVASKVDVSGQLRNQGKVAGNADLAVNAATIDNSKGTLQAASHLDLSKQTSLTNDGGHIVGQSLQLKADSLSNQAGEIYAQQQLTSQLKTLNNSQGSLIGGQGVDLTISTLLHNDGVVGSDGQVKLSAGALENAAGTIQSGKDLQLTASSLTNADKGQILALGK
-1481 DAASTIDVS
+1481 DAASTVDVS

-1503 DLTVNAATIDNSKG
+1503 DLTVNAATVDNSQGTLQAASHLELSKQAALTNDGGHIAGQSLKLNADSLSNKGGELYAQGQLTSQLKNLDNSQGSLIGGQGVDLTVSSLLHNDGVVGSDGQVKLSAGKLENAQGTIQSGKELQLTAASLTNSDKGQILALGKDVTSKVDVSGELHNQGKIAGNADLTVNAASVDNSKG

-1523 HLDLSKQTSLTNDGG
+1523 HLELSKQTSLTNDGG

-1566 SQLKTLNNSQGS
+1566 SQLKTLDNSKGS

-1586 LTVSDQL
+1586 LT
-1593 HNDGV
+1593 
-1598 VGSDGQVKLTAGK
+1598 
-1611 LDNAAGTI
+1611 
-1619 QSGKDLQLTA
+1619 
-1629 SSLTNTDKGQIL
+1629 
-1641 ALGKDA
+1641 
-1647 ASTVDVS
+1647 ASTL
-1654 GELHNQGKVAG
+1654 LH
-1665 NADLAVNAATVDNSK
+1665 
-1680 GTLQAASHLELSKQS
+1680 
-1695 SLINDGG
+1695 
-1702 HIAGQSLKLNAD
+1702 
-1714 SLSNQ
+1714 
-1719 AGEIYA
+1719 
-1725 QQQLTSQFK
+1725 
-1734 SLDNR
+1734 
-1739 QGSLIGGQGV
+1739 
-1749 DLTVSS
+1749 
-1755 LLRNDGV
+1755 NDGV

-1796 TNADKGQILVL
+1796 TNADKGQILAL

-1822 NQGKLAGNADLT
+1822 NQGKVAGNADLT
-1834 VNASS
+1834 VNAVT
-1839 IDNSKGTLQAA
+1839 IDNAKGTLQAA
-1850 SHLELSKQT
+1850 SHLELSKQST
-1859 SLTNDGGHIAAQGLN
+1859 LTNDGGHIAAQNLN

-1935 QALTVRQDLDNQ
+1935 QALTVRQDLNNQ

-1955 ALTLTLQ
+1955 SLSLTLQ
-1962 GALDNQKGVVQGD
+1962 GALDNQKGIVQGD

-2005 KLDNSAAGALATN
+2005 KLDNSTAGALAAN

-2077 AGAGSATL
+2077 AGAGLATL
-2085 TIGGQIDNSQ
+2085 AIGGQIDNSQ

-2107 TAGDLNNNQGVLSS
+2107 TAGDLNNNHGVLSS
-2121 QGDLTLRGSAL
+2121 QGDLTLSGKAL

-2139 GSNGALTLNAGSLD
+2139 GSNGTLTLNAGSLD

-2179 LALGAGDSRLTIT
+2179 LALGVGDSRLTVT

-2258 GTQLQANRNLSISAS
+2258 GTQLQANRNLSISVS
-2273 GNLINNGQLQSSGNL
+2273 GNLVNNGQLQSSGNL

-2329 AAGLTNTASI
+2329 AASLTNTASI
-2339 TAGDITIQA
+2339 TAGDIAIQA
-2348 GNLDNS
+2348 GSLDNS

-2384 QGDMRIGQSGAAVG
+2384 QGDMRIGQSGATVG
-2398 QVVNHIATLQADG
+2398 QVVNHIATLQSDG

-2425 PVSVTQTSSSTV
+2425 SVAIRQLNSNTVETKELYNFPLAAVGEGACHHSSCDTLFSPYVGRFNFRNGVDEWVVYSPCVNSNHCSSTPSMRV
-2437 TSKTVYRVPSFVT
+2437 RYSVVSDDKNKHLLTVIRRELSPYQDSLLSPEKVESYFYINNAPSGVF
-2450 GYEGCGHDG
+2450 DL
-2459 RNACAT
+2459 N
-2465 GSISYVGAFNFI
+2465 AFNKIPGWGGAYDSYMFLI
-2477 DGVDVSTQHVYTE
+2477 GFDP
-2490 CNGDHCHEMPDQVV
+2490 NKNLMPAPGDNWNSVAM
-2504 KYRLVSDDVKNQVL
+2504 RLVSVSKSGLEASEKVFVNNVRPDPKNMAIRPSMGSFQSLNL
-2518 TVRREYDGTGFG
+2518 TGVDEFFPVANYGESLRREIKT
-2530 WWNRPPELMTF
+2530 E
-2541 YYINRDGGGYVYLPG
+2541 
-2556 FDPAKNLAPM
+2556 
-2566 ESYGP
+2566 
-2571 VQAISMGAMS
+2571 
-2581 STWAPYQGYH
+2581 
-2591 GGRGATVSLHN
+2591 
-2602 TNPNIDV
+2602 
-2609 ARVNEISRNTTI
+2609 
-2621 TNTIDVASGSALSA
+2621 TIDVAE
-2635 HLLVGGDF
+2635 LVGSPSRMLAGGDIHIS
-2643 VVDGGRLDNQ
+2643 GGEVSNR
-2653 YSSIMAGGRVAVSSG
+2653 YSSIAAGGSVSVGSG
-2668 QISNIGQQLKS
+2668 SVQNIGQELKKTI
-2679 TTTVTSISVVPRY
+2679 TTTQSSTVNRY
-2692 TDFAQAW
+2692 DNFADAW
-2699 NCMQREGAGCTTEI
+2699 NCMQREGAWCTTVVTS
-2713 AYPATTT
+2713 AATTT

-2730 IATNQHLSLQA
+2730 VASNQHLNLQA

-2756 TVAGNAVN
+2756 TVTGNAVN
-2764 NQSAVNQ
+2764 NQSAVSQ
-2771 AQGQAINGAGQ
+2771 AQGPAIKGAGQ
-2782 QHVATGQ
+2782 QAAATGQ
-2789 TLQGNVGEAQ
+2789 ALQGAVGQAQ

-2805 ALSSVAGQALGGT
+2805 ALSSMAGQALGGAA
-2818 VAQGAAGQALQG
+2818 AQGEAGKVLQG
-2830 VLGQAQGAQ
+2830 ALGQVQGAQ
-2839 LSGVLSGADGQKL
+2839 LNGALSGADGQQL
-2852 KNGGVDAVAG
+2852 KNGGVDATAG
-2862 GALGN
+2862 GQLAK
-2867 TYRPAPATQQVTMSA
+2867 TYSPAPATQQVTMSA

-2957 VTRAITDMTGKRFL
+2957 VTRAVTDMTGKRFL

-3096 LLAAQNLTITD
+3096 LSAAQNLTITD

-3130 DLKLQAAAIDAAG
+3130 DLKLRAAAIDAAD

-3163 LGGSNW
+3163 LGGSGW

-3216 GDSLTLS
+3216 GGSLTLA

-3245 TRNAS
+3245 THNAS

-3259 LKAGGDLSLSGSS
+3259 LKAGGDLSLSGSF

-3289 VQSEVNTNHDIGYG
+3289 MQSEVNTNHDIGYG

-3311 ADNLAVAGL
+3311 ADNLAVASL

-3327 LRAGGDALLNGAS
+3327 LHAGGDALLNGAS

-3358 AVATESRND
+3358 GVATESRND
-3367 NTWGQDVHNNY
+3367 NTWGETIRNNY

-3384 VSVQGEAGLILQA
+3384 VAAHGEGGLILQA
-3397 KRDIDTHAANL
+3397 GRDISTQAASL
-3408 ASNGQ
+3408 TSNGQ
-3413 EVLMAGR
+3413 EALVAGR
-3420 DVNLGTAQNLH
+3420 DVNLGSAEERH
-3431 SDYTKTV
+3431 SDYSKTV
-3438 RTEGGFFSSK
+3438 HHSSGWFSSTTTTDIVAHDSTHEAGSTVSADTLILKGQRDINIHASQVAGSGDVTLDAGRNLNITSGTDTSRLFQYHKEETSGLFSGGGLGFTIGSKELTQQMDGAGTTQSQNRSLVGSIGGNLNIKTGDTLTLQGSDVTAGGNLYLDTKKQNLDVAVDTWHSVQKTVSKSSGLTLQLTSPLINGLQAMESATETALKSKDDRVKALSAATAALAGYNSYTAYQQAMSDAGQKTKGGIQLSLTVGGSRSESTTVSDSHNESGSLLKASGNVMDLAHGAGKDSTITAKGAQFIAGKDLTLQAEGDITLLAAKSTSSEHTTSSASSGAVGVAIGFQENRPQLGFTANGSLSRGRVDGNGSQYQLSELNAGGKLNLQSGGNLTLQGIASGQQVVGDIAGDLKIDSLQDTSTYHSLNQSISGNVTIGPIGSGGSVSLSQQKMDADYASVQRQSGIQAGDGGFQLTVKGITALNGAEIASTDKAAQDGKNSLQTGALVLKDIDNHADFTASSISVTAGSSGVTGMAMAASDHDNSTTRAGISAGSL
-3448 TITDITSHDSST
+3448 TITDNALQQEKTGQTAEQAAASANRDVSTGRDGSGKLANNFNASEVQGLFDAANALNQQVGTFMANKAAEAKAAADALKDADPNSPDYASKKQAADDTAKWAPGGSYSQILTAVTAGIGGNLANGLTGMAQNAGIAYLQGLGAQEVKALADDLERAQSSDPDHADKKPEGEVVRAVLHAALACAGAEASGQSCGAGAAGGAASVALNNALDKLQHTDADKMTAEEKLQRENLVNGLLTGLST
-3460 AKQTLVSADAL
+3460 AAGGAETAATTVNAAKTEMENNALTFARGTSERVKVAATEVAGLLGKGKGQVSRKDIDNELNRLKKLIAKGDLSSQEEQNIGALWMSVVQRASLENLMTPNEIVGSRAFMMAAISSMAFSGGGNGGGVVSKETEVELPRTRGTRTAYGVSEGEASVMSTVALKQRLYKKELDAIAAQDGRLAKVISGSADGYKNFGIGTGSVEDANRLGQLWVGDGARPMGGVPGGLVSADGTRSYRPPAE
-3471 VIKGDRDIQAA
+3471 K
-3482 GAQIVANQDVALLA
+3482 N
-3496 GRDIKLGSALDLARA
+3496 GRFAI
-3511 THEHIE
+3511 T
-3517 KTSGLF
+3517 
-3523 GGSGA
+3523 
-3528 GSFGVTVG
+3528 GV
-3536 SRTKGLEEQQA
+3536 QA
-3547 NATHVQGVVG
+3547 NFEMKD
-3557 SVQGNV
+3557 SN
-3563 LIHAGGKV
+3563 GKV
-3571 DLIGTQLQAGK
+3571 I
-3582 DIMVD
+3582 
-3587 GRDVVGTAVVDTLD
+3587 R
-3601 SHTLSY
+3601 
-3607 TETSGLRI
+3607 
-3615 GATSK
+3615 
-3620 ATQAAANLMNT
+3620 
-3631 VSRGEEV
+3631 
-3638 SDPRLKALYAAK
+3638 
-3650 AAYASRDISSMIQ
+3650 
-3663 TMQQSTDKGGGLKG
+3663 
-3677 KVSIGYG
+3677 
-3684 YSREESESK
+3684 
-3693 AHVDMVKKALASAG
+3693 
-3707 GKIDIQAR
+3707 
-3715 GDGSGQNGDIDLTG
+3715 NGH
-3729 VGLKADSISLNAA
+3729 LN
-3742 RDLITRSQEAIS
+3742 
-3754 SQESTYRKIDLEA
+3754 
-3767 GVFLGGSVGK
+3767 
-3777 GGGKGGLG
+3777 
-3785 VYGAAAMS
+3785 
-3793 QSSSELSNVTH
+3793 
-3804 EQTTL
+3804 
-3809 DAAHGVQVKTGRDA
+3809 
-3823 SLTGTQVRG
+3823 VR
-3832 ESIDLDVGRNLTL
+3832 
-3845 TSEQDVDRYRQ
+3845 Q
-3856 KSWSGQIEGHYSIYG
+3856 
-3871 NDNGAE
+3871 
-3877 GSLSYSQTNS
+3877 
-3887 DWRGVVDQTGLYAG
+3887 
-3901 KGGFDV
+3901 
-3907 KVGGHTQLNGAV
+3907 
-3919 IASGADPAK
+3919 
-3928 NSLATNTLG
+3928 
-3937 YSNLENAAEYS
+3937 
-3948 SFNGSVN
+3948 
-3955 FSMGGDGMGGAP
+3955 
-3967 KSPTVMPGMGLPQQ
+3967 
-3981 DSKSS
+3981 
-3986 TTRSAVA
+3986 
-3993 QGNIVVKQDQQTGQ
+3993 
-4007 DSAAGLSRDTASA
+4007 
-4020 GGQLERIF
+4020 
-4028 DAKKLAEQQEFSR
+4028 
-4041 VLGEVGFHVVGDL
+4041 
-4054 SEKMGWKD
+4054 
-4062 GSPEKMALHGLMGAL
+4062 
-4077 QAKAGGGNVLAG
+4077 
-4089 MTAAAANEWVG
+4089 
-4100 TQVADYLQSHT
+4100 
-4111 DLDEN
+4111 
-4116 QRKAVQQWS
+4116 
-4125 AVATGTMVGGLSGGN
+4125 
-4140 GIAAMSGGAVALDGE
+4140 
-4155 KYNRQLHPSQV
+4155 
-4166 AAVRKKAKELAGK
+4166 
-4179 DSLSEVQWQTRLEK
+4179 
-4193 QLAYENDA
+4193 
-4201 MYKKYGNDKEAETIL
+4201 
-4216 KQVSAE
+4216 
-4222 SGVRMDYRND
+4222 
-4232 AAQFNNQAINLE
+4232 
-4244 YVKSLS
+4244 
-4250 SVYAQLP
+4250 
-4257 RLTPGDSNQH
+4257 
-4267 LIWEAALKSDDFKRI
+4267 
-4282 GTESQ
+4282 
-4287 REVVYQLGMQYQDL
+4287 
-4301 LRKEARANPSSPDY
+4301 
-4315 LTLVSTADDIGRMF
+4315 
-4329 ILASN
+4329 
-4334 KAAETGA
+4334 
-4341 ISKSELGGNLLQYGY
+4341 
-4356 VQTGYVPGH
+4356 
-4365 FSSGKGTV
+4365 
-4373 SLSAES
+4373 
-4379 GSVIKSGV
+4379 
-4387 KTGGAGTSTEVHG
+4387 
-4400 TMLTVD
+4400 
-4406 GEMSGVPVR
+4406 
-4415 SGERPSKLNEASSK
+4415 
-4429 SIVDAKAELVQNVAD
+4429 
-4444 LRSFLTGS
+4444 
-4452 AKKSGNMGVAQ
+4452 
-4463 IDIPGVQSLMAASSR
+4463 
-4478 LDNPSL
+4478 
-4484 AQQGRGF
+4484 
-4491 VGLVNEKF
+4491 
-4499 PSSSVIT
+4499 
-4506 ADGRDVHRSTDSEAK
+4506 
-4521 ILNNI
+4521 
-4526 ATQLGDNF
+4526 
-4534 SIVGTIN
+4534 
-4541 LMTERSPC
+4541 
-4549 ESCSNVIQQFRQKYP
+4549 
-4564 NVTVNIFDN
+4564 
-4573 GGKNIMPSKKGS
+4573 

>member
-43 ACKAFSLR
+43 VCKAFSLR

-66 AADIIADPNAAA
+66 AADIIADSNAAA

-124 ATLVNTQL
+124 AVNVNTQL

-180 WGITCSGCGFINTQQ
+180 WGITCSGCGFINTPQV
-195 ATLTTGAPQLN
+195 TLTTGASQLN

-267 LAAQPLAGSP
+267 LAAQPLAASP
-277 SDAPAFALDVA
+277 NNAPAFALDVA

-336 HSQQNLILQ
+336 HSRQNMILQ

-372 HQALSAGG
+372 RQALSAGG

-386 GALQGDGAL
+386 GSLQGDGAL
-395 AAGTQADG
+395 AAGVQADG

-409 RLAVASAGMLQHS
+409 RLAVASGGMLQHS

-451 LEIRAAGDVNA
+451 LDIRAAGDVNA

-512 ADSVWRINGQAD
+512 ADSAWRINGPTD
-524 NRQGLLASAGHDL
+524 NRQGVLASAGRDL
-537 KLQSGDLDNRGG
+537 KLQSGNLDNRGG

-631 SGLIQS
+631 GGLIQS

-642 LTANSLTN
+642 LSAASLTN
-650 ADKGQILALGKDA
+650 ADKGQILALGKDV
-663 ASKVDVSGELHNQG
+663 ASKVDVSGELRNQG

-689 ASIDNSKGTLQA
+689 VTVDNSKGTLQA

-707 SKQASLINDGGH
+707 SKQSSLINDGGH
-719 IVGQSLKLNA
+719 LASQSLTLKA
-729 DSLSNKGGEL
+729 DSLSNQAGEI
-739 YAQGQLSSQLKMLD
+739 YAQQQLSSQLKTLD
-753 NSQGRLIGGQGVEL
+753 NSKGSLIGGQGVDL
-767 KVADSLHNDGVV
+767 TVSDQLHNDGVV

-787 TAGKL
+787 TAGTL
-792 DNAAGTIQSGKDLQ
+792 ENAQGTIQSGKDLQ

-816 KGQILALGKDAAST
+816 KGQILALGKDAASKV
-830 IDVSGELH
+830 DVSGELN

-849 TVNAA
+849 TVSAA

-866 SHLELSKQSSLI
+866 SHLELSKQTSLI

-888 LTLKADS
+888 LTLNADS
-895 LSNLAGEIYAQQQLS
+895 LSNKSGELYAQGQLTS
-910 STLKTLDNAKGSV
+910 QLKTLDNSQGSL

-932 VSDQLHN
+932 ATDSLHN

-948 VKLTAGKLENAAGTI
+948 VKL
-963 QSGKDLQLSA
+963 S
-973 SSLTNAEKGQILA
+973 
-986 LGKDAASK
+986 
-994 VDVSGEL
+994 V
-1001 HNQGKLAGNADL
+1001 
-1013 TVNAASIDNSKGT
+1013 GT
-1026 LQAASHL
+1026 L
-1033 DLSKQTSLTNDG
+1033 
-1045 GHIAGQSLKLNA
+1045 
-1057 DSLSN
+1057 
-1062 QAGEIYAQQQ
+1062 E
-1072 LTSQLKSLDN
+1072 
-1082 RQGSLIGG
+1082 
-1090 QGIDLTVSDQL
+1090 
-1101 RNDGVLGSDGQV
+1101 
-1113 KLTAGKLDN
+1113 N

-1137 NNLANADKGQIL
+1137 NSLSNADKGQVL

-1236 LSSQLKTLNNGQGSL
+1236 LSSQLKTLNNAQGSL

-1278 LTAGALENVAGT
+1278 LTAGALENAAGT

-1297 QLTASSLNNADKGQ
+1297 QLTASSLTNADKGQ

-1316 KDAASTIDVS
+1316 KDAASTVDVS
-1326 GELHNQGKVAG
+1326 GELHNQGKLAG
-1337 NADLTVNAAIIDN
+1337 NADLTVSAASIDN

-1374 HIAGQSLKLN
+1374 HLVGQSLTLK
-1384 ADSLSNQ
+1384 ADSLSNL

-1397 QQQLSSQ
+1397 QQQLSST

-1410 SKGSLIGGQGVD
+1410 AKGSVIGGQGVD
-1422 LTATDSLHND
+1422 LTVSSLLHND

-1459 DLQLTANSL
+1459 DLQLTASSL
-1468 SNADKGQILALGK
+1468 SNANKGQILALGKDVASKVDVSGQLRNQGKVAGNADLAVNAATIDNSKGTLQAASHLDLSKQTSLTNDGGHIVGQSLQLKADSLSNQAGEIYAQQQLTSQLKTLNNSQGSLIGGQGVDLTISTLLHNDGVVGSDGQVKLSAGALENAAGTIQSGKDLQLTASSLTNADKGQILALGK
-1481 DAASTIDVS
+1481 DAASTVDVS

-1503 DLTVNAATIDNSKG
+1503 DLTVNAATVDNSQGTLQAASHLELSKQAALTNDGGHIAGQSLKLNADSLSNKGGELYAQGQLTSQLKNLDNSQGSLIGGQGVDLTVSSLLHNDGVVGSDGQVKLSAGKLENAQGTIQSGKELQLTAASLTNSDKGQILALGKDVTSKVDVSGELHNQGKIAGNADLTVNAASVDNSKG

-1523 HLDLSKQTSLTNDGG
+1523 HLELSKQTSLTNDGG

-1566 SQLKTLNNSQGS
+1566 SQLKTLDNSKGS
-1578 LIGGQGVD
+1578 LIGG
-1586 LTVSDQL
+1586 L
-1593 HNDGV
+1593 
-1598 VGSDGQVKLTAGK
+1598 
-1611 LDNAAGTI
+1611 
-1619 QSGKDLQLTA
+1619 
-1629 SSLTNTDKGQIL
+1629 
-1641 ALGKDA
+1641 
-1647 ASTVDVS
+1647 
-1654 GELHNQGKVAG
+1654 
-1665 NADLAVNAATVDNSK
+1665 
-1680 GTLQAASHLELSKQS
+1680 
-1695 SLINDGG
+1695 
-1702 HIAGQSLKLNAD
+1702 
-1714 SLSNQ
+1714 
-1719 AGEIYA
+1719 
-1725 QQQLTSQFK
+1725 
-1734 SLDNR
+1734 
-1739 QGSLIGGQGV
+1739 GV

-1755 LLRNDGV
+1755 LLHNDGV

-1796 TNADKGQILVL
+1796 TNADKGQILAL

-1822 NQGKLAGNADLT
+1822 NQGKVAGNADLT
-1834 VNASS
+1834 VNAVT
-1839 IDNSKGTLQAA
+1839 IDNAKGTLQAA
-1850 SHLELSKQT
+1850 SHLELSKQST
-1859 SLTNDGGHIAAQGLN
+1859 LTNDGGHIAAQNLN

-1935 QALTVRQDLDNQ
+1935 QALTVRQDLNNQ

-1955 ALTLTLQ
+1955 SLSLTLQ
-1962 GALDNQKGVVQGD
+1962 GALDNQKGIVQGD

-2005 KLDNSAAGALATN
+2005 KLDNSTAGALAAN

-2052 GGALQAGQLKL
+2052 GGTLQAGQLKL

-2077 AGAGSATL
+2077 AGAGLATL
-2085 TIGGQIDNSQ
+2085 AIGGQIDNSQ

-2107 TAGDLNNNQGVLSS
+2107 TAGDLNNNHGVLSS
-2121 QGDLTLRGSAL
+2121 QGDLTLSGKAL

-2139 GSNGALTLNAGSLD
+2139 GSNGTLTLNAGSLD

-2179 LALGAGDSRLTIT
+2179 LALGAGDSRLTVT
-2192 GQLAN
+2192 GQLVN

-2208 LSAQGLDNGGG
+2208 LKAQGLDNGGG

-2273 GNLINNGQLQSSGNL
+2273 GNLVNNGQLQSSGNL

-2319 SLGAGALDIH
+2319 SLGAGALDID

-2384 QGDMRIGQSGAAVG
+2384 QGDMRIGQAGAAVG
-2398 QVVNHIATLQADG
+2398 QVVNHIATLQSDG

-2425 PVSVTQTSSSTV
+2425 QVSVQQVASQTVETKPLQKFFDYWCEHPATYGCGGLYQNVWRTVGTTYITRKTV
-2437 TSKTVYRVPSFVT
+2437 TDIASTS
-2450 GYEGCGHDG
+2450 
-2459 RNACAT
+2459 AT
-2465 GSISYVGAFNFI
+2465 S
-2477 DGVDVSTQHVYTE
+2477 
-2490 CNGDHCHEMPDQVV
+2490 
-2504 KYRLVSDDVKNQVL
+2504 
-2518 TVRREYDGTGFG
+2518 
-2530 WWNRPPELMTF
+2530 
-2541 YYINRDGGGYVYLPG
+2541 
-2556 FDPAKNLAPM
+2556 AKM
-2566 ESYGP
+2566 
-2571 VQAISMGAMS
+2571 
-2581 STWAPYQGYH
+2581 
-2591 GGRGATVSLHN
+2591 
-2602 TNPNIDV
+2602 
-2609 ARVNEISRNTTI
+2609 
-2621 TNTIDVASGSALSA
+2621 
-2635 HLLVGGDF
+2635 LVGGDLDVISSDF
-2643 VVDGGRLDNQ
+2643 LNKYSNVSVGQRLNLGAGLSINNVGQ
-2653 YSSIMAGGRVAVSSG
+2653 NLYSSTVVETRNHYDDPKNGSDNYAVQNLSPI
-2668 QISNIGQQLKS
+2668 Q
-2679 TTTVTSISVVPRY
+2679 V
-2692 TDFAQAW
+2692 
-2699 NCMQREGAGCTTEI
+2699 
-2713 AYPATTT
+2713 
-2720 STVIGSLDAT
+2720 GSLDAT
-2730 IATNQHLSLQA
+2730 VSAGRSLSLQA
-2741 PSIVNG
+2741 PTIVNG

-2782 QHVATGQ
+2782 QAAAAGQ
-2789 TLQGNVGEAQ
+2789 TLQGSVSQAQ

-2818 VAQGAAGQALQG
+2818 AAQGEAGKVLQG
-2830 VLGQAQGAQ
+2830 ALGQAQGAK
-2839 LSGVLSGADGQKL
+2839 LSGALSGADGQQL

-2867 TYRPAPATQQVTMSA
+2867 TYHSAPAAQQVTLSA

-2957 VTRAITDMTGKRFL
+2957 VTRAVTDMTGKRFL

-3096 LLAAQNLTITD
+3096 LLAAQNLAITD

-3130 DLKLQAAAIDAAG
+3130 DLKLQAAAIDAGG

-3163 LGGSNW
+3163 LGGGNW

-3192 LAAGNDLTLSGSAA
+3192 FAAGNDLTLSGSAA

-3272 AQSTGGSLTA
+3272 AQSTGGSLAA

-3289 VQSEVNTNHDIGYG
+3289 VRSEVNTHHDIGYN

-3311 ADNLAVAGL
+3311 ADSLAVAGL

-3358 AVATESRND
+3358 AVVTESRND

-3397 KRDIDTHAANL
+3397 GRDIDTHAANL

-4506 ADGRDVHRSTDSEAK
+4506 ADGRDVH
-4521 ILNNI
+4521 
-4526 ATQLGDNF
+4526 
-4534 SIVGTIN
+4534 
-4541 LMTERSPC
+4541 
-4549 ESCSNVIQQFRQKYP
+4549 
-4564 NVTVNIFDN
+4564 
-4573 GGKNIMPSKKGS
+4573 

>member
-66 AADIIADPNAAA
+66 AADIVADPGAAA
-78 GKQPGVIQS
+78 GRQPGVIQS
-87 ANGLPVVQIAAPT
+87 ANGLPVVQIAAPS

-154 TQANPSQLRGYLE
+154 TQPNPSQLRGYLE

-180 WGITCSGCGFINTQQ
+180 WGITCSGCGFINTPQ
-195 ATLTTGAPQLN
+195 ATLTTGTPQLN
-206 ALGALTGYQVAGGRV
+206 AQGELTGYQVAGGRV
-221 SIDGAGLNAANID
+221 SIDGAGLNAANVD

-267 LAAQPLAGSP
+267 LAAQPLAASP
-277 SDAPAFALDVA
+277 NDAPAFALDVA

-327 GDLILRGQT
+327 GDLVLRGQT

-345 ADGQLRHDGVTRAEG
+345 ADGQLRHDGVTRAER

-386 GALQGDGAL
+386 GSLQGDGAL
-395 AAGTQADG
+395 VAGALADG

-409 RLAVASAGMLQHS
+409 RLAVTSAGALQAS

-488 AAAQVDLQLGALDNR
+488 AAAQVDLQLGSLDNR

-512 ADSVWRINGQAD
+512 ADSAWRINGPVD
-524 NRQGLLASAGHDL
+524 NRQGVLTSAGRDL
-537 KLQSGDLDNRGG
+537 KLQSGNLDNRGG

-600 SVDARQQ
+600 SIDAWQQ

-614 LGSDGKLDLAA
+614 LGSDGAVKLGA
-625 GALDNG
+625 GVLDNG
-631 SGLIQS
+631 AGLIQS

-650 ADKGQILALGKDA
+650 ADKGQILALGKDE

-677 KLAGNADLTVNA
+677 KIAGNADLTVNA
-689 ASIDNSKGTLQA
+689 ATIDNSKGTLQA
-701 ASHLEL
+701 AAGLNL
-707 SKQASLINDGGH
+707 TKQSSLINDGGH
-719 IVGQSLKLNA
+719 IAGQSLKLNA
-729 DSLSNKGGEL
+729 DSLSNQAGEI
-739 YAQGQLSSQLKMLD
+739 YAQQQLSSTLKTL
-753 NSQGRLIGGQGVEL
+753 NNAQGSLIGGQGVDL
-767 KVADSLHNDGVV
+767 TVTDQLHNDGVV

-787 TAGKL
+787 SAGTL
-792 DNAAGTIQSGKDLQ
+792 ENAAGTIQSGKDLQ

-816 KGQILALGKDAAST
+816 KGQILALGKDAAS
-830 IDVSGELH
+830 
-838 NQGKLAGNADL
+838 
-849 TVNAA
+849 
-854 SIDNSKGTLQAA
+854 
-866 SHLELSKQSSLI
+866 
-878 NDGGHLVGQS
+878 
-888 LTLKADS
+888 
-895 LSNLAGEIYAQQQLS
+895 
-910 STLKTLDNAKGSV
+910 
-923 IGGQGVDLT
+923 
-932 VSDQLHN
+932 
-939 DGVVGSDGQ
+939 
-948 VKLTAGKLENAAGTI
+948 
-963 QSGKDLQLSA
+963 
-973 SSLTNAEKGQILA
+973 
-986 LGKDAASK
+986 K

-1001 HNQGKLAGNADL
+1001 HNQGKVAGNADL
-1013 TVNAASIDNSKGT
+1013 TVNAATIDNAKGT
-1026 LQAASHL
+1026 LQAAAGL
-1033 DLSKQTSLTNDG
+1033 NLTKQSSLINDG

-1090 QGIDLTVSDQL
+1090 QGVDLTVSSLL
-1101 RNDGVLGSDGQV
+1101 RNDGVVGSDGQV
-1113 KLTAGKLDN
+1113 KLSAGALEN
-1122 AAGTIQSGKDLQLTA
+1122 AAGTIQSGKDLQLSAASLT
-1137 NNLANADKGQIL
+1137 NAEKGQIL

-1155 ASKVDVSGQLRNQGK
+1155 ASKVDVSGELHNQGK
-1170 VAGNADLTVNAATI
+1170 LAGNADLTVNAVTV

-1194 SHLELSKQT
+1194 SHLELSKQIA
-1203 SLTNDG
+1203 LTNDG

-1236 LSSQLKTLNNGQGSL
+1236 LSSQLKTLDNRQGSL

-1278 LTAGALENVAGT
+1278 LSAGKLENVAGT
-1290 IQSGTDL
+1290 IQSGKDL
-1297 QLTASSLNNADKGQ
+1297 QLNVASLTNADKGQ

-1316 KDAASTIDVS
+1316 KDAAS
-1326 GELHNQGKVAG
+1326 Q
-1337 NADLTVNAAIIDN
+1337 
-1350 SKGTLQAASHLELSK
+1350 
-1365 QSSLINDGG
+1365 
-1374 HIAGQSLKLN
+1374 
-1384 ADSLSNQ
+1384 
-1391 AGEIYA
+1391 
-1397 QQQLSSQ
+1397 
-1404 LKTLDN
+1404 
-1410 SKGSLIGGQGVD
+1410 
-1422 LTATDSLHND
+1422 
-1432 GVVGSDGQVK
+1432 
-1442 LSAGT
+1442 
-1447 LENAAGTIQSGK
+1447 
-1459 DLQLTANSL
+1459 
-1468 SNADKGQILALGK
+1468 
-1481 DAASTIDVS
+1481 
-1490 GELHNQGKLAGNA
+1490 
-1503 DLTVNAATIDNSKG
+1503 
-1517 TLQAAS
+1517 
-1523 HLDLSKQTSLTNDGG
+1523 
-1538 HIAGQSLKLNADS
+1538 
-1551 LSNQAGEIYAQQQLT
+1551 
-1566 SQLKTLNNSQGS
+1566 
-1578 LIGGQGVD
+1578 
-1586 LTVSDQL
+1586 
-1593 HNDGV
+1593 
-1598 VGSDGQVKLTAGK
+1598 
-1611 LDNAAGTI
+1611 
-1619 QSGKDLQLTA
+1619 
-1629 SSLTNTDKGQIL
+1629 
-1641 ALGKDA
+1641 
-1647 ASTVDVS
+1647 VDVS

-1665 NADLAVNAATVDNSK
+1665 NADLA
-1680 GTLQAASHLELSKQS
+1680 
-1695 SLINDGG
+1695 
-1702 HIAGQSLKLNAD
+1702 
-1714 SLSNQ
+1714 
-1719 AGEIYA
+1719 
-1725 QQQLTSQFK
+1725 
-1734 SLDNR
+1734 
-1739 QGSLIGGQGV
+1739 
-1749 DLTVSS
+1749 
-1755 LLRNDGV
+1755 
-1762 VGSDGQVK
+1762 
-1770 LTAGTLEN
+1770 
-1778 AQGTIQSGK
+1778 
-1787 DLQLSASSL
+1787 
-1796 TNADKGQILVL
+1796 
-1807 GKDAASKVDVSGELH
+1807 
-1822 NQGKLAGNADLT
+1822 

-1935 QALTVRQDLDNQ
+1935 QALTVRQDLNNQ
-1947 GGTLASGQ
+1947 GGMLASGQ

-1962 GALDNQKGVVQGD
+1962 GALDNQKGTVQGD
-1975 SLQLDAA
+1975 SLQLNAS

-2005 KLDNSAAGALATN
+2005 KLDNSAAGTLAAN

-2052 GGALQAGQLKL
+2052 GGTLQAGQLKL

-2077 AGAGSATL
+2077 VGAGLATL
-2085 TIGGQIDNSQ
+2085 AIGGQIDNSQ

-2121 QGDLTLRGSAL
+2121 QGDLTLSGKAL
-2132 NNQQGTL
+2132 DNQQGTL

-2208 LSAQGLDNGGG
+2208 LKAQGLDNGGG
-2219 SVYGQRNLAIDTV
+2219 SVYGQRNLAIDTL

-2273 GNLINNGQLQSSGNL
+2273 GNLVNNGQLQSSGNL
-2288 SLSGVNW
+2288 SLTGVNW

-2348 GNLDNS
+2348 GSLDNS
-2354 GGKALLASAGG
+2354 GGKAVLASAGG

-2384 QGDMRIGQSGAAVG
+2384 QGDMRIGQSGAAAG
-2398 QVVNHIATLQADG
+2398 QVVNHIATLQSDG

-2425 PVSVTQTSSSTV
+2425 PVTITQSLTTV
-2437 TSKTVYRVPSFVT
+2437 TVKKETYHLPRAVT
-2450 GYEGCGHDG
+2450 SYTECGHDG
-2459 RNACAT
+2459 RNSCPT
-2465 GSISYVGAFNFI
+2465 GWVDYVGRYDFV
-2477 DGVDVSTQHVYTE
+2477 DGIQVLGRYVQNE
-2490 CNGDHCHEMPDQVV
+2490 CNGDHCGSGYYESTRYTLLNDDKQSQLLTIRKERARDGRWDSRWNISSIEKVYYV
-2504 KYRLVSDDVKNQVL
+2504 K
-2518 TVRREYDGTGFG
+2518 
-2530 WWNRPPELMTF
+2530 
-2541 YYINRDGGGYVYLPG
+2541 RDGGGYVYFPG
-2556 FDPAKNLAPM
+2556 FDPSVNLMPD
-2566 ESYGP
+2566 
-2571 VQAISMGAMS
+2571 
-2581 STWAPYQGYH
+2581 
-2591 GGRGATVSLHN
+2591 SL
-2602 TNPNIDV
+2602 P
-2609 ARVNEISRNTTI
+2609 
-2621 TNTIDVASGSALSA
+2621 DVASAISPLAVELTKPEMIYGDFKSKTTLADVSRLSEVA
-2635 HLLVGGDF
+2635 GRLEASREIKTTTTIDMSSGGISPSKILVGKSM
-2643 VVDGGRLDNQ
+2643 VVSAREFSNK
-2653 YSSIMAGGRVAVSSG
+2653 YSDISVG
-2668 QISNIGQQLKS
+2668 SNISMQMGNEVSNVGQQLKK
-2679 TTTVTSISVVPRY
+2679 TVTVASISNVYNLSNGYLAALGACLSSYWAACQKVPVVSSSAPVV
-2692 TDFAQAW
+2692 T
-2699 NCMQREGAGCTTEI
+2699 NTEI
-2713 AYPATTT
+2713 
-2720 STVIGSLDAT
+2720 IGSLDAT
-2730 IATNQHLSLQA
+2730 VATNQHLSLQA
-2741 PSIVNG
+2741 PTIVNG

-2756 TVAGNAVN
+2756 TVAGNVVN

-2771 AQGQAINGAGQ
+2771 AQGQAINGVGQ
-2782 QHVATGQ
+2782 QAAATGQ
-2789 TLQGNVGEAQ
+2789 ALQGSVSQAQ

-2818 VAQGAAGQALQG
+2818 AAQGEAGKTLQG
-2830 VLGQAQGAQ
+2830 AVGQAQGAQ
-2839 LSGVLSGADGQKL
+2839 LNGALANVAGHALQGQLDQAQGAQLGGALSGADGQKL
-2852 KNGGVDAVAG
+2852 KNGGVDAAAG

-2957 VTRAITDMTGKRFL
+2957 VTRAVTDMTGKRFL

-3070 SDTTLLAQANNIRI
+3070 SDTTLLAQANNIHI

-3096 LLAAQNLTITD
+3096 LSAAQNLTITD

-3130 DLKLQAAAIDAAG
+3130 DLKLQAAAIDAGG

-3154 ILSRETRYD
+3154 ILSRETRYN
-3163 LGGSNW
+3163 LGGSGW

-3216 GDSLTLS
+3216 GGSLTLA

-3245 TRNAS
+3245 THNAS

-3259 LKAGGDLSLSGSS
+3259 LKAGGDLSLLGSA
-3272 AQSTGGSLTA
+3272 AQSTGGSLAA

-3289 VQSEVNTNHDIGYG
+3289 VQSEVNTHHDIGYN

-3311 ADNLAVAGL
+3311 TDSLAVAGL
-3320 AGKGDLQ
+3320 AGKDDLQ

-3340 LASGGKLALS
+3340 LASGGKLGLS

-3367 NTWGQDVHNNY
+3367 NTWGETIRNNY
-3378 DLTQHG
+3378 DLSQHG
-3384 VSVQGEAGLILQA
+3384 TAAHGEGGLILQA
-3397 KRDIDTHAANL
+3397 GRDISTQAASL
-3408 ASNGQ
+3408 TSNGQ
-3413 EVLMAGR
+3413 EALVAGR
-3420 DVNLGTAQNLH
+3420 DVTLGSAEERH
-3431 SDYTKTV
+3431 SDYSKTV
-3438 RTEGGFFSSK
+3438 HHSSGWFSSSTTTDIVAHDNTHEAGSTVSADTLILKGQRDINIHASQVAGSGDVTLDAGRNLNITSGTDTSRLFQYHKEETSGLFSGGGLGFTIGSKELMQQMDGAGTTQSQNRSLVGSIGGNLNIKTGDTLTLQGSDVTAGGNLYLDTRKQNLDVAVDTWHSVQKTESRSSGLTVQLTSPLISGVQAMASAADTALKSKDDRVKALSTATAALAGYNSYTAYQQALAGQNTKEGNGIKLSISIGGSRSESTTVSDSHNESGSLLKSGGTLVDLAHGAGQGSIVTGKGAQFVAGKDLTLQAEGDIHLLAAKSTSSEHTTSSSSSAAVGVAIGYGSEGFTYGLSGSASYGRGKVDGNGSQYQLSELNAGGKLNLVSGGNVTLQGIAKGQQVVGDIAGNLKIDSLQDTSTYHSLNQSISAQGSMSGGSATLSQQKMDADYASVQRQSGIQAGDGGFQLKVKGATTLNGAEIASTDKAARDGKNSLQTGALVLKDIDNHADFTASSVSVTAGSGGVSGMAMAASDHDNSTTRAGISAGSL
-3448 TITDITSHDSST
+3448 TITDNALQQAQTGQTAAQAAST
-3460 AKQTLVSADAL
+3460 ANRDVSSDRDGSGKLANNFNASEVQGLFDAANALNQQVGTFMANKAAEAKAAKDAADKAQLDPSKSETEKAQLQAAADDAAKWAPGGSYSQILTAVTAGIGGNLANGLSGMAQNAGIAYLQGLGAQEVKALADDLERAQSNDPDHADKKPEGEVVRAVLHAALACAGAEASGQSCGAGAAGGAASVALNNALDKLQHTDADKMTAEQKLQRENLVNGLLTGLSTATGGAETAATTVNAAKTEMENNALTFARGTSERVKGAATEVAGLLGKGKGQVSRKDIDNELNRLKKLIAKGDLSSQEEQNIGALWMSVVQRASLENLMTPNEIVGSRAFMMAAISSMAFSGGGNGGRAVSKEGEVELPRTRGTRTAYGVSEGEASVMSVVALKQRLYKKELDAIAAQDGRLAKVISGSADGYKNFGIGTGSVEDANRLGQLWVGDGARPMGGVPGGLVSADGTRSYRPPAE
-3471 VIKGDRDIQAA
+3471 KNSRFAMTGIQA
-3482 GAQIVANQDVALLA
+3482 NFEMKD
-3496 GRDIKLGSALDLARA
+3496 
-3511 THEHIE
+3511 
-3517 KTSGLF
+3517 
-3523 GGSGA
+3523 
-3528 GSFGVTVG
+3528 
-3536 SRTKGLEEQQA
+3536 
-3547 NATHVQGVVG
+3547 N
-3557 SVQGNV
+3557 N
-3563 LIHAGGKV
+3563 GKV
-3571 DLIGTQLQAGK
+3571 I
-3582 DIMVD
+3582 
-3587 GRDVVGTAVVDTLD
+3587 R
-3601 SHTLSY
+3601 
-3607 TETSGLRI
+3607 
-3615 GATSK
+3615 
-3620 ATQAAANLMNT
+3620 
-3631 VSRGEEV
+3631 
-3638 SDPRLKALYAAK
+3638 
-3650 AAYASRDISSMIQ
+3650 
-3663 TMQQSTDKGGGLKG
+3663 
-3677 KVSIGYG
+3677 
-3684 YSREESESK
+3684 
-3693 AHVDMVKKALASAG
+3693 
-3707 GKIDIQAR
+3707 
-3715 GDGSGQNGDIDLTG
+3715 NGH
-3729 VGLKADSISLNAA
+3729 LN
-3742 RDLITRSQEAIS
+3742 
-3754 SQESTYRKIDLEA
+3754 
-3767 GVFLGGSVGK
+3767 
-3777 GGGKGGLG
+3777 
-3785 VYGAAAMS
+3785 
-3793 QSSSELSNVTH
+3793 
-3804 EQTTL
+3804 
-3809 DAAHGVQVKTGRDA
+3809 
-3823 SLTGTQVRG
+3823 VR
-3832 ESIDLDVGRNLTL
+3832 
-3845 TSEQDVDRYRQ
+3845 Q
-3856 KSWSGQIEGHYSIYG
+3856 
-3871 NDNGAE
+3871 
-3877 GSLSYSQTNS
+3877 
-3887 DWRGVVDQTGLYAG
+3887 
-3901 KGGFDV
+3901 
-3907 KVGGHTQLNGAV
+3907 
-3919 IASGADPAK
+3919 
-3928 NSLATNTLG
+3928 
-3937 YSNLENAAEYS
+3937 
-3948 SFNGSVN
+3948 
-3955 FSMGGDGMGGAP
+3955 
-3967 KSPTVMPGMGLPQQ
+3967 
-3981 DSKSS
+3981 
-3986 TTRSAVA
+3986 
-3993 QGNIVVKQDQQTGQ
+3993 
-4007 DSAAGLSRDTASA
+4007 
-4020 GGQLERIF
+4020 
-4028 DAKKLAEQQEFSR
+4028 
-4041 VLGEVGFHVVGDL
+4041 
-4054 SEKMGWKD
+4054 
-4062 GSPEKMALHGLMGAL
+4062 
-4077 QAKAGGGNVLAG
+4077 
-4089 MTAAAANEWVG
+4089 
-4100 TQVADYLQSHT
+4100 
-4111 DLDEN
+4111 
-4116 QRKAVQQWS
+4116 
-4125 AVATGTMVGGLSGGN
+4125 
-4140 GIAAMSGGAVALDGE
+4140 
-4155 KYNRQLHPSQV
+4155 
-4166 AAVRKKAKELAGK
+4166 
-4179 DSLSEVQWQTRLEK
+4179 
-4193 QLAYENDA
+4193 
-4201 MYKKYGNDKEAETIL
+4201 
-4216 KQVSAE
+4216 
-4222 SGVRMDYRND
+4222 
-4232 AAQFNNQAINLE
+4232 
-4244 YVKSLS
+4244 
-4250 SVYAQLP
+4250 
-4257 RLTPGDSNQH
+4257 
-4267 LIWEAALKSDDFKRI
+4267 
-4282 GTESQ
+4282 
-4287 REVVYQLGMQYQDL
+4287 
-4301 LRKEARANPSSPDY
+4301 
-4315 LTLVSTADDIGRMF
+4315 
-4329 ILASN
+4329 
-4334 KAAETGA
+4334 
-4341 ISKSELGGNLLQYGY
+4341 
-4356 VQTGYVPGH
+4356 
-4365 FSSGKGTV
+4365 
-4373 SLSAES
+4373 
-4379 GSVIKSGV
+4379 
-4387 KTGGAGTSTEVHG
+4387 
-4400 TMLTVD
+4400 
-4406 GEMSGVPVR
+4406 
-4415 SGERPSKLNEASSK
+4415 
-4429 SIVDAKAELVQNVAD
+4429 
-4444 LRSFLTGS
+4444 
-4452 AKKSGNMGVAQ
+4452 
-4463 IDIPGVQSLMAASSR
+4463 
-4478 LDNPSL
+4478 
-4484 AQQGRGF
+4484 
-4491 VGLVNEKF
+4491 
-4499 PSSSVIT
+4499 
-4506 ADGRDVHRSTDSEAK
+4506 
-4521 ILNNI
+4521 
-4526 ATQLGDNF
+4526 
-4534 SIVGTIN
+4534 
-4541 LMTERSPC
+4541 
-4549 ESCSNVIQQFRQKYP
+4549 
-4564 NVTVNIFDN
+4564 
-4573 GGKNIMPSKKGS
+4573 

>member
-124 ATLVNTQL
+124 AVNVNTQL

-180 WGITCSGCGFINTQQ
+180 WGITCSGCGFINTPQV
-195 ATLTTGAPQLN
+195 TLTTGAPQLN

-221 SIDGAGLNAANID
+221 SIDGAGLNAANVD

-245 NANLYAQKLDLV
+245 NASLYAQKLDLV

-267 LAAQPLAGSP
+267 LAAQPLAASP

-336 HSQQNLILQ
+336 HSQQNMILQ
-345 ADGQLRHDGVTRAEG
+345 TDGQLRHDGVTRAEG
-360 AIQADIAGQTAL
+360 TIQADIAGQTTL
-372 HQALSAGG
+372 HQAFSAGG
-380 DLTLNT
+380 DLTVNT
-386 GALQGDGAL
+386 GSLQGDGAL
-395 AAGTQADG
+395 AAGAQAEG

-409 RLAVASAGMLQHS
+409 RLAVTSAGMLQHS

-451 LEIRAAGDVNA
+451 LDIRAAGDVNA
-462 QQARLSAAGAARLT
+462 QQARLSAAGAARLI

-512 ADSVWRINGQAD
+512 ADSAWRINGQAD
-524 NRQGLLASAGHDL
+524 NRQGVLASAGRDL

-631 SGLIQS
+631 GGLIQS

-642 LTANSLTN
+642 LSAASLTNADKGQILALGKDAVSTVDVSGELRNQGKLAGNADLTVNAVTVDNSKGTLQAASHLELSKQTSLINDGGHLVGQSLTLNADSLSNKSGELYAQGQLTSQLKTLNNSQGSLIGGQGVGLTISTLLHNDGVVGSDGQVKLTAGKLDNAAGTIQSGKDLQLSASSLTNAGKGQILALGKDAASTIDVSGELHNQGKLAGNADLTVNAVTIDNAKGTLQAASHLELSKQRSLINDGGHIAGQSLKLNADSLSNQAGEIYAQQQLSSQLKTLDNSKGSLIGGQGVELTVADSLHNDGVVGSDGQVKLTAGTLENAQGAIQSGKDLQLSASSLTN

-677 KLAGNADLTVNA
+677 KVAGNADLTVNA
-689 ASIDNSKGTLQA
+689 ATIDNSKGTLQA
-701 ASHLEL
+701 ASHLDL
-707 SKQASLINDGGH
+707 SKQTSLINDGGH

-739 YAQGQLSSQLKMLD
+739 YAQGQLSSQLKTLD
-753 NSQGRLIGGQGVEL
+753 NSKGSLIGGQSVDL
-767 KVADSLHNDGVV
+767 AVVDSLHNDGVV

-816 KGQILALGKDAAST
+816 KGQMLALGKDAAST

-838 NQGKLAGNADL
+838 NQGKLAGNA
-849 TVNAA
+849 
-854 SIDNSKGTLQAA
+854 G
-866 SHLELSKQSSLI
+866 
-878 NDGGHLVGQS
+878 
-888 LTLKADS
+888 
-895 LSNLAGEIYAQQQLS
+895 
-910 STLKTLDNAKGSV
+910 
-923 IGGQGVDLT
+923 
-932 VSDQLHN
+932 
-939 DGVVGSDGQ
+939 
-948 VKLTAGKLENAAGTI
+948 
-963 QSGKDLQLSA
+963 
-973 SSLTNAEKGQILA
+973 
-986 LGKDAASK
+986 
-994 VDVSGEL
+994 
-1001 HNQGKLAGNADL
+1001 
-1013 TVNAASIDNSKGT
+1013 
-1026 LQAASHL
+1026 
-1033 DLSKQTSLTNDG
+1033 
-1045 GHIAGQSLKLNA
+1045 
-1057 DSLSN
+1057 
-1062 QAGEIYAQQQ
+1062 
-1072 LTSQLKSLDN
+1072 
-1082 RQGSLIGG
+1082 
-1090 QGIDLTVSDQL
+1090 
-1101 RNDGVLGSDGQV
+1101 
-1113 KLTAGKLDN
+1113 
-1122 AAGTIQSGKDLQLTA
+1122 
-1137 NNLANADKGQIL
+1137 
-1149 ALGKDA
+1149 
-1155 ASKVDVSGQLRNQGK
+1155 
-1170 VAGNADLTVNAATI
+1170 LTVNAATI

-1236 LSSQLKTLNNGQGSL
+1236 LSSTLKTLDNAKGSV

-1263 LLRNDGVLGSDGQVK
+1263 LLHNDGVLGSDGQVK
-1278 LTAGALENVAGT
+1278 LTAGKLENAQGA
-1290 IQSGTDL
+1290 IQSGKDL
-1297 QLTASSLNNADKGQ
+1297 QLSASSLTNADKGQ

-1316 KDAASTIDVS
+1316 KDAASKVDVS

-1442 LSAGT
+1442 LSVGT

-1538 HIAGQSLKLNADS
+1538 HIVGQSLQLNADS

-1598 VGSDGQVKLTAGK
+1598 VGSDGQVKLAAGK

-1629 SSLTNTDKGQIL
+1629 NSLTNADKGQIL

-1647 ASTVDVS
+1647 ASKVDVS
-1654 GELHNQGKVAG
+1654 GELRNQGKLAG
-1665 NADLAVNAATVDNSK
+1665 NADLTVNAATIDNSK
-1680 GTLQAASHLELSKQS
+1680 GTLQAASLLELSKQS

-1702 HIAGQSLKLNAD
+1702 YIAGQSLKLNAD

-1725 QQQLTSQFK
+1725 QQQLTSQLK
-1734 SLDNR
+1734 TLDNAK
-1739 QGSLIGGQGV
+1739 GSVIGGQGV

-1850 SHLELSKQT
+1850 SHLELSKQST
-1859 SLTNDGGHIAAQGLN
+1859 LTNDGGHIAAQNLN

-1935 QALTVRQDLDNQ
+1935 QALTVRQDLNNQ

-2052 GGALQAGQLKL
+2052 GGTLQAGQLKL

-2077 AGAGSATL
+2077 AGAGLATL
-2085 TIGGQIDNSQ
+2085 AIGGQIDNSN

-2121 QGDLTLRGSAL
+2121 QGDLTLSGKAL

-2139 GSNGALTLNAGSLD
+2139 GSNGALTLNVSSLD

-2179 LALGAGDSRLTIT
+2179 LALGAGDSRLTVT

-2208 LSAQGLDNGGG
+2208 LKAQGLDNGGG
-2219 SVYGQRNLAIDTV
+2219 SIYGQRNLAIDTV

-2258 GTQLQANRNLSISAS
+2258 GTQLQANRNLSISAN

-2313 SLVNAG
+2313 SLVNVG

-2365 MALNIGG
+2365 MALNISG

-2384 QGDMRIGQSGAAVG
+2384 QGDMRIGQSGAAAG
-2398 QVVNHIATLQADG
+2398 QVVNHIATLQSDG

-2425 PVSVTQTSSSTV
+2425 PVSVVTNNSKQTVARDAFSIPFRETNRTCVQDS
-2437 TSKTVYRVPSFVT
+2437 
-2450 GYEGCGHDG
+2450 GHDG
-2459 RNACAT
+2459 MRC
-2465 GSISYVGAFNFI
+2465 GQWDI
-2477 DGVDVSTQHVYTE
+2477 DGYYYYNDKSVFNSNQIKFDPSTNILNDYQVKSLFYNGRQVSIYDLANQLGT
-2490 CNGDHCHEMPDQVV
+2490 N
-2504 KYRLVSDDVKNQVL
+2504 VKNNEYRRL
-2518 TVRREYDGTGFG
+2518 TE
-2530 WWNRPPELMTF
+2530 
-2541 YYINRDGGGYVYLPG
+2541 
-2556 FDPAKNLAPM
+2556 
-2566 ESYGP
+2566 
-2571 VQAISMGAMS
+2571 
-2581 STWAPYQGYH
+2581 
-2591 GGRGATVSLHN
+2591 
-2602 TNPNIDV
+2602 
-2609 ARVNEISRNTTI
+2609 
-2621 TNTIDVASGSALSA
+2621 
-2635 HLLVGGDF
+2635 
-2643 VVDGGRLDNQ
+2643 
-2653 YSSIMAGGRVAVSSG
+2653 
-2668 QISNIGQQLKS
+2668 
-2679 TTTVTSISVVPRY
+2679 
-2692 TDFAQAW
+2692 
-2699 NCMQREGAGCTTEI
+2699 
-2713 AYPATTT
+2713 TTT
-2720 STVIGSLDAT
+2720 STDQASGSVESARLLVGSALVANVGEVENRYSSIQVGGSSFISGRLGNVGQVLNKTTMIVETSFFRDAQHEWSSSSTSSKTEKVGQLDAIYQT
-2730 IATNQHLSLQA
+2730 GQRLVVTG
-2741 PSIVNG
+2741 PSILNG
-2747 KDAARVNVS
+2747 KDVVGIGSQNL
-2756 TVAGNAVN
+2756 
-2764 NQSAVNQ
+2764 QSALSDTHV
-2771 AQGQAINGAGQ
+2771 AFDKTQGSNVVGAGQ
-2782 QHVATGQ
+2782 Q
-2789 TLQGNVGEAQ
+2789 
-2799 GAQLNG
+2799 
-2805 ALSSVAGQALGGT
+2805 
-2818 VAQGAAGQALQG
+2818 AAVSGQALQG
-2830 VLGQAQGAQ
+2830 RIGSIQGQVSGQSLQGNVDQVQGVHLNGRVGVTDGKALGGQALDQAQGAQ
-2839 LSGVLSGADGQKL
+2839 ISGEAMRALQQLVDTSHDTIHVSSAGQLSGRYGPVPVQKSMVLE
-2852 KNGGVDAVAG
+2852 
-2862 GALGN
+2862 
-2867 TYRPAPATQQVTMSA
+2867 SA
-2882 GGAKAANP
+2882 GTKAANP
-2890 VANGYAVPDNGLFH
+2890 VANGYAVPDNGVFN

-2912 YLVETNPQFTQYSNF
+2912 YLVETNPQFTQYNNF
-2927 ISSDYLL
+2927 VSSDYLL

-2957 VTRAITDMTGKRFL
+2957 VTRAVTDMTGKRFL

-3084 EGGKVQAGGDLG
+3084 EGGNVQAGGDLG
-3096 LLAAQNLTITD
+3096 LLAAQNLAITD

-3130 DLKLQAAAIDAAG
+3130 DLKLLAAAIDAGG

-3163 LGGSNW
+3163 LVDSNR
-3169 YSSYQYQQADHVGS
+3169 YSSFQYQQVEHVGS
-3183 QLNIGGSLA
+3183 QLKIGGNLM
-3192 LAAGNDLTLSGSAA
+3192 LNAGNDLALSGSSA
-3206 KAGGS
+3206 KAGGG
-3211 VLASA
+3211 VLATAGNNLTLESTLNSKHEVVSQSSPWGWGARTNDTLTQSNNASWLQGGGNVLLKAGGNLSLIGSSAQTSRGSLTALA
-3216 GDSLTLS
+3216 GDSLTLA
-3223 STLDSKHGAGSWWG
+3223 STLDSKHGAGSWWR

-3272 AQSTGGSLTA
+3272 AQSTGGSLAA

-3289 VQSEVNTNHDIGYG
+3289 VQSEVNTHHDIGYN

-3311 ADNLAVAGL
+3311 TDSLAVAGL

-3327 LRAGGDALLNGAS
+3327 LHAGGDALLNGAS

-3367 NTWGQDVHNNY
+3367 NTWGETIRNNY
-3378 DLTQHG
+3378 DLSQHG
-3384 VSVQGEAGLILQA
+3384 VAAHGEGGLILQA
-3397 KRDIDTHAANL
+3397 GRDISTQAASL
-3408 ASNGQ
+3408 TSNGQ
-3413 EVLMAGR
+3413 EALVAGR
-3420 DVNLGTAQNLH
+3420 DVTLGSAEERH
-3431 SDYTKTV
+3431 SDYSKTV
-3438 RTEGGFFSSK
+3438 HHSSGWFSS
-3448 TITDITSHDSST
+3448 TTTTDIVAHDSTHEAGST
-3460 AKQTLVSADAL
+3460 VSADTL
-3471 VIKGDRDIQAA
+3471 ILKGQRDINIHASQVA
-3482 GAQIVANQDVALLA
+3482 GSGDVTLDA
-3496 GRDIKLGSALDLARA
+3496 GRNLNITSGTDTSRLFQYHK
-3511 THEHIE
+3511 EE
-3517 KTSGLF
+3517 TSGLF
-3523 GGSGA
+3523 SGGGLGFTIGSKELMQQMDGAGTTQSQNRSLVGSIGGNLNIKTGDTLTLQGSDVTAGGNLLLDAKKQNLDVAVDTWHSVQKTVSKSSGLTLQLTSPLISGVQAMESASETALKSKDDRVKALSAATAALAGYNSYTAYQQAMSKGAEGTKGGIKLSLMIGGSRSESTTVSDSHNESGSLLKASGNVMDLAHGA
-3528 GSFGVTVG
+3528 GNDSTITAKGAQFIAGKDLTLQAEGDITLLAAKSASSEHTTSSASSGGVGVMIGFEKDKPKGGITANVSL
-3536 SRTKGLEEQQA
+3536 SRG
-3547 NATHVQGVVG
+3547 HVD
-3557 SVQGNV
+3557 GNSSQYQ
-3563 LIHAGGKV
+3563 LSELNAGGKLNLQSGGNFTLQGIASGQQV
-3571 DLIGTQLQAGK
+3571 VGDIAGDLKIDSLQDSNTYHSLNQSISAEGTYNGSFSGSVSLSQQKMDADYASVQRQSGIQAG
-3582 DIMVD
+3582 D
-3587 GRDVVGTAVVDTLD
+3587 GGFQLTVK
-3601 SHTLSY
+3601 
-3607 TETSGLRI
+3607 
-3615 GATSK
+3615 GATMLNG
-3620 ATQAAANLMNT
+3620 AEIA
-3631 VSRGEEV
+3631 
-3638 SDPRLKALYAAK
+3638 
-3650 AAYASRDISSMIQ
+3650 
-3663 TMQQSTDKGGGLKG
+3663 STDKAARDGKNSLQTGALVLKDIDNHADFIAS
-3677 KVSIGYG
+3677 SI
-3684 YSREESESK
+3684 S
-3693 AHVDMVKKALASAG
+3693 VSAG
-3707 GKIDIQAR
+3707 TDGVTGMAMAASDHDNSTTRAGISAGSLTITDNALQQAKTGQTAEQAASSANR
-3715 GDGSGQNGDIDLTG
+3715 DVSTGRDGSG
-3729 VGLKADSISLNAA
+3729 
-3742 RDLITRSQEAIS
+3742 
-3754 SQESTYRKIDLEA
+3754 
-3767 GVFLGGSVGK
+3767 
-3777 GGGKGGLG
+3777 
-3785 VYGAAAMS
+3785 
-3793 QSSSELSNVTH
+3793 
-3804 EQTTL
+3804 
-3809 DAAHGVQVKTGRDA
+3809 
-3823 SLTGTQVRG
+3823 
-3832 ESIDLDVGRNLTL
+3832 
-3845 TSEQDVDRYRQ
+3845 
-3856 KSWSGQIEGHYSIYG
+3856 
-3871 NDNGAE
+3871 
-3877 GSLSYSQTNS
+3877 
-3887 DWRGVVDQTGLYAG
+3887 
-3901 KGGFDV
+3901 
-3907 KVGGHTQLNGAV
+3907 
-3919 IASGADPAK
+3919 
-3928 NSLATNTLG
+3928 
-3937 YSNLENAAEYS
+3937 
-3948 SFNGSVN
+3948 
-3955 FSMGGDGMGGAP
+3955 
-3967 KSPTVMPGMGLPQQ
+3967 
-3981 DSKSS
+3981 
-3986 TTRSAVA
+3986 
-3993 QGNIVVKQDQQTGQ
+3993 
-4007 DSAAGLSRDTASA
+4007 
-4020 GGQLERIF
+4020 
-4028 DAKKLAEQQEFSR
+4028 KLANNFN
-4041 VLGEVGFHVVGDL
+4041 
-4054 SEKMGWKD
+4054 
-4062 GSPEKMALHGLMGAL
+4062 A
-4077 QAKAGGGNVLAG
+4077 
-4089 MTAAAANEWVG
+4089 
-4100 TQVADYLQSHT
+4100 
-4111 DLDEN
+4111 
-4116 QRKAVQQWS
+4116 
-4125 AVATGTMVGGLSGGN
+4125 
-4140 GIAAMSGGAVALDGE
+4140 
-4155 KYNRQLHPSQV
+4155 
-4166 AAVRKKAKELAGK
+4166 
-4179 DSLSEVQWQTRLEK
+4179 SEVQGLF
-4193 QLAYENDA
+4193 
-4201 MYKKYGNDKEAETIL
+4201 
-4216 KQVSAE
+4216 
-4222 SGVRMDYRND
+4222 D
-4232 AAQFNNQAINLE
+4232 AANALNQQ
-4244 YVKSLS
+4244 V
-4250 SVYAQLP
+4250 
-4257 RLTPGDSNQH
+4257 
-4267 LIWEAALKSDDFKRI
+4267 
-4282 GTESQ
+4282 GTF
-4287 REVVYQLGMQYQDL
+4287 M
-4301 LRKEARANPSSPDY
+4301 A
-4315 LTLVSTADDIGRMF
+4315 
-4329 ILASN
+4329 N
-4334 KAAETGA
+4334 KAAEA
-4341 ISKSELGGNLLQYGY
+4341 KAAADALKDADPNSPDYASKKQAADDTAKWAPGGSYSQILTAVTAGIGGNLANGLTGMAQNAGIAYLQGLGAQE
-4356 VQTGYVPGH
+4356 VKALADDLERAQSNDPDHADKKPEGEVVRAVLHAALACAGAEA
-4365 FSSGKGTV
+4365 SGQSCGAGAAGGAASVALNNALDKLQHTDADKMTAEERLNRENLV
-4373 SLSAES
+4373 SGLLAGLSA
-4379 GSVIKSGV
+4379 G
-4387 KTGGAGTSTEVHG
+4387 TGGAGTAATTVNAAKTE
-4400 TMLTVD
+4400 MENNALMD
-4406 GEMSGVPVR
+4406 WQIPVR
-4415 SGERPSKLNEASSK
+4415 GGPEVQAAVKAGEKKGSTLALRSVADQLPVIGTILSLKDAENATDVVLALASSVPDAGLVVSLAKEAKAALAAGDIAKAKKYLNEAESGILSVCTGGACFVAGTPILTDK
-4429 SIVDAKAELVQNVAD
+4429 GLKAVETFVGGELVWARDDQTGEYGFRPVVAHKASPAQDIFSVAVEDSEGKREVLRTTAEHPFWVKDWGWMKASLLQPGMLLLNKADGSLVVVGQEMENV
-4444 LRSFLTGS
+4444 RETVF
-4452 AKKSGNMGVAQ
+4452 NIQVAEFQ
-4463 IDIPGVQSLMAASSR
+4463 TYHVGELGAWVHNANCCREVTLPKVQSFEQARNQALNLIGDMGADSEPYIGRLGSSLGNGKVVGRVSADGKVRWR
-4478 LDNPSL
+4478 LDYDPDKGTHINIEDFREGKGDKARKIVIPFDGNEATFGSIL
-4484 AQQGRGF
+4484 KGF
-4491 VGLVNEKF
+4491 N
-4499 PSSSVIT
+4499 
-4506 ADGRDVHRSTDSEAK
+4506 RR
-4521 ILNNI
+4521 
-4526 ATQLGDNF
+4526 
-4534 SIVGTIN
+4534 
-4541 LMTERSPC
+4541 
-4549 ESCSNVIQQFRQKYP
+4549 
-4564 NVTVNIFDN
+4564 
-4573 GGKNIMPSKKGS
+4573 

>member
-43 ACKAFSLR
+43 VCKAFSLR

-66 AADIIADPNAAA
+66 AADIIADSNAAA

-124 ATLVNTQL
+124 AVNVNTQL

-180 WGITCSGCGFINTQQ
+180 WGITCSGCGFINTPQV
-195 ATLTTGAPQLN
+195 TLTTGASQLN

-267 LAAQPLAGSP
+267 LAAQPLAASP
-277 SDAPAFALDVA
+277 NNAPAFALDVA

-336 HSQQNLILQ
+336 HSRQNMILQ

-372 HQALSAGG
+372 RQALSAGG

-386 GALQGDGAL
+386 GSLQGDGAL
-395 AAGTQADG
+395 AAGVQADG

-409 RLAVASAGMLQHS
+409 RLAVASGGMLQHS

-451 LEIRAAGDVNA
+451 LDIRAAGDVNA

-512 ADSVWRINGQAD
+512 ADSAWRINGPTD
-524 NRQGLLASAGHDL
+524 NRQGVLASAGRDL
-537 KLQSGDLDNRGG
+537 KLQSGNLDNRGG

-631 SGLIQS
+631 GGLIQS

-642 LTANSLTN
+642 LSAASLTN
-650 ADKGQILALGKDA
+650 ADKGQILALGKDV
-663 ASKVDVSGELHNQG
+663 ASKVDVSGELRNQG

-689 ASIDNSKGTLQA
+689 VTVDNSKGTLQA

-707 SKQASLINDGGH
+707 SKQSSLINDGGH
-719 IVGQSLKLNA
+719 LASQSLTLKA
-729 DSLSNKGGEL
+729 DSLSNQAGEI
-739 YAQGQLSSQLKMLD
+739 YAQQQLSSQLKTLD
-753 NSQGRLIGGQGVEL
+753 NSKGSLIGGQGVDL
-767 KVADSLHNDGVV
+767 TVSDQLHNDGVV

-787 TAGKL
+787 TAGTL
-792 DNAAGTIQSGKDLQ
+792 ENAQGTIQSGKDLQ

-816 KGQILALGKDAAST
+816 KGQILALGKDAASKV
-830 IDVSGELH
+830 DVSGELN

-849 TVNAA
+849 TVSAA

-866 SHLELSKQSSLI
+866 SHLELSKQTSLI

-888 LTLKADS
+888 LTLNADS
-895 LSNLAGEIYAQQQLS
+895 LSNKSGELYAQGQLTS
-910 STLKTLDNAKGSV
+910 QLKTLDNSQGSL

-932 VSDQLHN
+932 ATDSLHN

-948 VKLTAGKLENAAGTI
+948 VKL
-963 QSGKDLQLSA
+963 S
-973 SSLTNAEKGQILA
+973 
-986 LGKDAASK
+986 
-994 VDVSGEL
+994 V
-1001 HNQGKLAGNADL
+1001 
-1013 TVNAASIDNSKGT
+1013 GT
-1026 LQAASHL
+1026 L
-1033 DLSKQTSLTNDG
+1033 
-1045 GHIAGQSLKLNA
+1045 
-1057 DSLSN
+1057 
-1062 QAGEIYAQQQ
+1062 E
-1072 LTSQLKSLDN
+1072 
-1082 RQGSLIGG
+1082 
-1090 QGIDLTVSDQL
+1090 
-1101 RNDGVLGSDGQV
+1101 
-1113 KLTAGKLDN
+1113 N

-1137 NNLANADKGQIL
+1137 NSLSNADKGQVL

-1236 LSSQLKTLNNGQGSL
+1236 LT
-1251 IGGQGVDLTVSS
+1251 
-1263 LLRNDGVLGSDGQVK
+1263 
-1278 LTAGALENVAGT
+1278 
-1290 IQSGTDL
+1290 
-1297 QLTASSLNNADKGQ
+1297 
-1311 ILALG
+1311 
-1316 KDAASTIDVS
+1316 
-1326 GELHNQGKVAG
+1326 
-1337 NADLTVNAAIIDN
+1337 
-1350 SKGTLQAASHLELSK
+1350 
-1365 QSSLINDGG
+1365 
-1374 HIAGQSLKLN
+1374 
-1384 ADSLSNQ
+1384 
-1391 AGEIYA
+1391 
-1397 QQQLSSQ
+1397 SQ

-1410 SKGSLIGGQGVD
+1410 SKGSLIGG
-1422 LTATDSLHND
+1422 L
-1432 GVVGSDGQVK
+1432 
-1442 LSAGT
+1442 
-1447 LENAAGTIQSGK
+1447 
-1459 DLQLTANSL
+1459 
-1468 SNADKGQILALGK
+1468 
-1481 DAASTIDVS
+1481 
-1490 GELHNQGKLAGNA
+1490 
-1503 DLTVNAATIDNSKG
+1503 
-1517 TLQAAS
+1517 
-1523 HLDLSKQTSLTNDGG
+1523 
-1538 HIAGQSLKLNADS
+1538 
-1551 LSNQAGEIYAQQQLT
+1551 
-1566 SQLKTLNNSQGS
+1566 
-1578 LIGGQGVD
+1578 
-1586 LTVSDQL
+1586 
-1593 HNDGV
+1593 
-1598 VGSDGQVKLTAGK
+1598 
-1611 LDNAAGTI
+1611 
-1619 QSGKDLQLTA
+1619 
-1629 SSLTNTDKGQIL
+1629 
-1641 ALGKDA
+1641 
-1647 ASTVDVS
+1647 
-1654 GELHNQGKVAG
+1654 
-1665 NADLAVNAATVDNSK
+1665 
-1680 GTLQAASHLELSKQS
+1680 
-1695 SLINDGG
+1695 
-1702 HIAGQSLKLNAD
+1702 
-1714 SLSNQ
+1714 
-1719 AGEIYA
+1719 
-1725 QQQLTSQFK
+1725 
-1734 SLDNR
+1734 
-1739 QGSLIGGQGV
+1739 GV

-1755 LLRNDGV
+1755 LLHNDGV

-1796 TNADKGQILVL
+1796 TNADKGQILAL

-1822 NQGKLAGNADLT
+1822 NQGKVAGNADLT
-1834 VNASS
+1834 VNAVT
-1839 IDNSKGTLQAA
+1839 IDNAKGTLQAA
-1850 SHLELSKQT
+1850 SHLELSKQST
-1859 SLTNDGGHIAAQGLN
+1859 LTNDGGHIAAQNLN

-1935 QALTVRQDLDNQ
+1935 QALTVRQDLNNQ

-1955 ALTLTLQ
+1955 SLSLTLQ
-1962 GALDNQKGVVQGD
+1962 GALDNQKGIVQGD

-2005 KLDNSAAGALATN
+2005 KLDNSTAGALAAN

-2052 GGALQAGQLKL
+2052 GGTLQAGQLKL

-2077 AGAGSATL
+2077 AGAGLATL
-2085 TIGGQIDNSQ
+2085 AIGGQIDNSQ

-2107 TAGDLNNNQGVLSS
+2107 TAGDLNNNHGVLSS
-2121 QGDLTLRGSAL
+2121 QGDLTLSGKAL

-2139 GSNGALTLNAGSLD
+2139 GSNGTLTLNAGSLD

-2179 LALGAGDSRLTIT
+2179 LALGAGDSRLTVT
-2192 GQLAN
+2192 GQLVN

-2208 LSAQGLDNGGG
+2208 LKAQGLDNGGG

-2273 GNLINNGQLQSSGNL
+2273 GNLVNNGQLQSSGNL

-2319 SLGAGALDIH
+2319 SLGAGALDID

-2384 QGDMRIGQSGAAVG
+2384 QGDMRIGQAGAAVG
-2398 QVVNHIATLQADG
+2398 QVVNHIATLQSDG

-2425 PVSVTQTSSSTV
+2425 QVSVQQVASQTVETKPLQKFFDYWCEHPATYGCGGLYQNVWRTVGTTYITRKTV
-2437 TSKTVYRVPSFVT
+2437 TDIASTS
-2450 GYEGCGHDG
+2450 
-2459 RNACAT
+2459 AT
-2465 GSISYVGAFNFI
+2465 S
-2477 DGVDVSTQHVYTE
+2477 
-2490 CNGDHCHEMPDQVV
+2490 
-2504 KYRLVSDDVKNQVL
+2504 
-2518 TVRREYDGTGFG
+2518 
-2530 WWNRPPELMTF
+2530 
-2541 YYINRDGGGYVYLPG
+2541 
-2556 FDPAKNLAPM
+2556 AKM
-2566 ESYGP
+2566 
-2571 VQAISMGAMS
+2571 
-2581 STWAPYQGYH
+2581 
-2591 GGRGATVSLHN
+2591 
-2602 TNPNIDV
+2602 
-2609 ARVNEISRNTTI
+2609 
-2621 TNTIDVASGSALSA
+2621 
-2635 HLLVGGDF
+2635 LVGGDLDVISSDF
-2643 VVDGGRLDNQ
+2643 LNKYSNVSVGQRLNLGAGLSINNVGQ
-2653 YSSIMAGGRVAVSSG
+2653 NLYSSTVVETRNHYDDPKNGSDNYAVQNLSPI
-2668 QISNIGQQLKS
+2668 Q
-2679 TTTVTSISVVPRY
+2679 V
-2692 TDFAQAW
+2692 
-2699 NCMQREGAGCTTEI
+2699 
-2713 AYPATTT
+2713 
-2720 STVIGSLDAT
+2720 GSLDAT
-2730 IATNQHLSLQA
+2730 VSAGRSLSLQA
-2741 PSIVNG
+2741 PTIVNG

-2782 QHVATGQ
+2782 QAAAAGQ
-2789 TLQGNVGEAQ
+2789 TLQGSVSQAQ

-2818 VAQGAAGQALQG
+2818 AAQGEAGKVLQG
-2830 VLGQAQGAQ
+2830 ALGQAQGAK
-2839 LSGVLSGADGQKL
+2839 LSGALSGADGQQL

-2867 TYRPAPATQQVTMSA
+2867 TYHSAPAAQQVTLSA

-2957 VTRAITDMTGKRFL
+2957 VTRAVTDMTGKRFL

-3096 LLAAQNLTITD
+3096 LLAAQNLAITD

-3130 DLKLQAAAIDAAG
+3130 DLKLQAAAIDAGG

-3163 LGGSNW
+3163 LGGGNW

-3192 LAAGNDLTLSGSAA
+3192 FAAGNDLTLSGSAA

-3272 AQSTGGSLTA
+3272 AQSTGGSLAA

-3289 VQSEVNTNHDIGYG
+3289 VRSEVNTHHDIGYN

-3311 ADNLAVAGL
+3311 ADSLAVAGL

-3358 AVATESRND
+3358 AVVTESRND

-3397 KRDIDTHAANL
+3397 GRDIDTHAANL

>member
-43 ACKAFSLR
+43 VCKAFSLR

-66 AADIIADPNAAA
+66 AADIIADSNAAA

-124 ATLVNTQL
+124 AVNVNTQL

-180 WGITCSGCGFINTQQ
+180 WGITCSGCGFINTPQV
-195 ATLTTGAPQLN
+195 TLTTGASQLN

-267 LAAQPLAGSP
+267 LAAQPLAASP
-277 SDAPAFALDVA
+277 NNAPAFALDVA

-336 HSQQNLILQ
+336 HSRQNMILQ

-372 HQALSAGG
+372 RQALSAGG

-386 GALQGDGAL
+386 GSLQGDGAL
-395 AAGTQADG
+395 AAGVQADG

-409 RLAVASAGMLQHS
+409 RLAVASGGMLQHS

-451 LEIRAAGDVNA
+451 LDIRAAGDVNA

-512 ADSVWRINGQAD
+512 ADSAWRINGPTD
-524 NRQGLLASAGHDL
+524 NRQGVLASAGRDL
-537 KLQSGDLDNRGG
+537 KLQSGNLDNRGG

-631 SGLIQS
+631 GGLIQS

-642 LTANSLTN
+642 LSAASLTN
-650 ADKGQILALGKDA
+650 ADKGQILALGKDV
-663 ASKVDVSGELHNQG
+663 ASKVDVSGELRNQG

-689 ASIDNSKGTLQA
+689 VTVDNSKGTLQA

-707 SKQASLINDGGH
+707 SKQSSLINDGGH
-719 IVGQSLKLNA
+719 LASQSLTLKA
-729 DSLSNKGGEL
+729 DSLSNQAGEI
-739 YAQGQLSSQLKMLD
+739 YAQQQLSSQLKTLD
-753 NSQGRLIGGQGVEL
+753 NSKGSLIGGQGVDL
-767 KVADSLHNDGVV
+767 TVSDQLHNDGVV

-787 TAGKL
+787 TAGTL
-792 DNAAGTIQSGKDLQ
+792 ENAQGTIQSGKDLQ

-816 KGQILALGKDAAST
+816 KGQILALGKDAASKV
-830 IDVSGELH
+830 DVSGELN

-849 TVNAA
+849 TVSAA

-866 SHLELSKQSSLI
+866 SHLELSKQTSLI

-888 LTLKADS
+888 LTLNADS
-895 LSNLAGEIYAQQQLS
+895 LSNKSGELYAQGQLTS
-910 STLKTLDNAKGSV
+910 QLKTLDNSQGSL

-932 VSDQLHN
+932 ATDSLHN

-948 VKLTAGKLENAAGTI
+948 VKL
-963 QSGKDLQLSA
+963 S
-973 SSLTNAEKGQILA
+973 
-986 LGKDAASK
+986 
-994 VDVSGEL
+994 V
-1001 HNQGKLAGNADL
+1001 
-1013 TVNAASIDNSKGT
+1013 GT
-1026 LQAASHL
+1026 L
-1033 DLSKQTSLTNDG
+1033 
-1045 GHIAGQSLKLNA
+1045 
-1057 DSLSN
+1057 
-1062 QAGEIYAQQQ
+1062 E
-1072 LTSQLKSLDN
+1072 
-1082 RQGSLIGG
+1082 
-1090 QGIDLTVSDQL
+1090 
-1101 RNDGVLGSDGQV
+1101 
-1113 KLTAGKLDN
+1113 N

-1137 NNLANADKGQIL
+1137 NSLSNADKGQVL

-1236 LSSQLKTLNNGQGSL
+1236 LSSQLKTLNNAQGSL

-1278 LTAGALENVAGT
+1278 LTAGALENAAGT

-1297 QLTASSLNNADKGQ
+1297 QLTASSLTNADKGQ

-1316 KDAASTIDVS
+1316 KDAASTVDVS
-1326 GELHNQGKVAG
+1326 GELHNQGKLAG
-1337 NADLTVNAAIIDN
+1337 NADLTVSAASIDN

-1374 HIAGQSLKLN
+1374 HLVGQSLTLK
-1384 ADSLSNQ
+1384 ADSLSNL

-1397 QQQLSSQ
+1397 QQQLSST

-1410 SKGSLIGGQGVD
+1410 AKGSVIGGQGVD
-1422 LTATDSLHND
+1422 LTVSSLLHND

-1459 DLQLTANSL
+1459 DLQLTASSL
-1468 SNADKGQILALGK
+1468 SNANKGQILALGKDVASKVDVSGQLRNQGKVAGNADLAVNAATIDNSKGTLQAASHLDLSKQTSLTNDGGHIVGQSLQLKADSLSNQAGEIYAQQQLTSQLKTLNNSQGSLIGGQGVDLTISTLLHNDGVVGSDGQVKLSAGALENAAGTIQSGKDLQLTASSLTNADKGQILALGK
-1481 DAASTIDVS
+1481 DAASTVDVS

-1503 DLTVNAATIDNSKG
+1503 DLTVNAATVDNSQGTLQAASHLELSKQAALTNDGGHIAGQSLKLNADSLSNKGGELYAQGQLTSQLKNLDNSQGSLIGGQGVDLTVSSLLHNDGVVGSDGQVKLSAGKLENAQGTIQSGKELQLTAASLTNSDKGQILALGKDVTSKVDVSGELHNQGKIAGNADLTVNAASVDNSKG

-1523 HLDLSKQTSLTNDGG
+1523 HLELSKQTSLTNDGG

-1566 SQLKTLNNSQGS
+1566 SQLKTLDNSKGS
-1578 LIGGQGVD
+1578 LIGG
-1586 LTVSDQL
+1586 L
-1593 HNDGV
+1593 
-1598 VGSDGQVKLTAGK
+1598 
-1611 LDNAAGTI
+1611 
-1619 QSGKDLQLTA
+1619 
-1629 SSLTNTDKGQIL
+1629 
-1641 ALGKDA
+1641 
-1647 ASTVDVS
+1647 
-1654 GELHNQGKVAG
+1654 
-1665 NADLAVNAATVDNSK
+1665 
-1680 GTLQAASHLELSKQS
+1680 
-1695 SLINDGG
+1695 
-1702 HIAGQSLKLNAD
+1702 
-1714 SLSNQ
+1714 
-1719 AGEIYA
+1719 
-1725 QQQLTSQFK
+1725 
-1734 SLDNR
+1734 
-1739 QGSLIGGQGV
+1739 GV

-1755 LLRNDGV
+1755 LLHNDGV

-1796 TNADKGQILVL
+1796 TNADKGQILAL

-1822 NQGKLAGNADLT
+1822 NQGKVAGNADLT
-1834 VNASS
+1834 VNAVT
-1839 IDNSKGTLQAA
+1839 IDNAKGTLQAA
-1850 SHLELSKQT
+1850 SHLELSKQST
-1859 SLTNDGGHIAAQGLN
+1859 LTNDGGHIAAQNLN

-1935 QALTVRQDLDNQ
+1935 QALTVRQDLNNQ

-1955 ALTLTLQ
+1955 SLSLTLQ
-1962 GALDNQKGVVQGD
+1962 GALDNQKGIVQGD

-2005 KLDNSAAGALATN
+2005 KLDNSTAGALAAN

-2052 GGALQAGQLKL
+2052 GGTLQAGQLKL

-2077 AGAGSATL
+2077 AGAGLATL
-2085 TIGGQIDNSQ
+2085 AIGGQIDNSQ

-2107 TAGDLNNNQGVLSS
+2107 TAGDLNNNHGVLSS
-2121 QGDLTLRGSAL
+2121 QGDLTLSGKAL

-2139 GSNGALTLNAGSLD
+2139 GSNGTLTLNAGSLD

-2179 LALGAGDSRLTIT
+2179 LALGAGDSRLTVT
-2192 GQLAN
+2192 GQLVN

-2208 LSAQGLDNGGG
+2208 LKAQGLDNGGG

-2273 GNLINNGQLQSSGNL
+2273 GNLVNNGQLQSSGNL

-2319 SLGAGALDIH
+2319 SLGAGALDID

-2384 QGDMRIGQSGAAVG
+2384 QGDMRIGQAGAAVG
-2398 QVVNHIATLQADG
+2398 QVVNHIATLQSDG

-2425 PVSVTQTSSSTV
+2425 QVSVQQVASQTVETKPLQKFFDYWCEHPATYGCGGLYQNVWRTVGTTYITRKTV
-2437 TSKTVYRVPSFVT
+2437 TDIASTS
-2450 GYEGCGHDG
+2450 
-2459 RNACAT
+2459 AT
-2465 GSISYVGAFNFI
+2465 S
-2477 DGVDVSTQHVYTE
+2477 
-2490 CNGDHCHEMPDQVV
+2490 
-2504 KYRLVSDDVKNQVL
+2504 
-2518 TVRREYDGTGFG
+2518 
-2530 WWNRPPELMTF
+2530 
-2541 YYINRDGGGYVYLPG
+2541 
-2556 FDPAKNLAPM
+2556 AKM
-2566 ESYGP
+2566 
-2571 VQAISMGAMS
+2571 
-2581 STWAPYQGYH
+2581 
-2591 GGRGATVSLHN
+2591 
-2602 TNPNIDV
+2602 
-2609 ARVNEISRNTTI
+2609 
-2621 TNTIDVASGSALSA
+2621 
-2635 HLLVGGDF
+2635 LVGGDLDVISSDF
-2643 VVDGGRLDNQ
+2643 LNKYSNVSVGQRLNLGAGLSINNVGQ
-2653 YSSIMAGGRVAVSSG
+2653 NLYSSTVVETRNHYDDPKNGSDNYAVQNLSPI
-2668 QISNIGQQLKS
+2668 Q
-2679 TTTVTSISVVPRY
+2679 V
-2692 TDFAQAW
+2692 
-2699 NCMQREGAGCTTEI
+2699 
-2713 AYPATTT
+2713 
-2720 STVIGSLDAT
+2720 GSLDAT
-2730 IATNQHLSLQA
+2730 VSAGRSLSLQA
-2741 PSIVNG
+2741 PTIVNG

-2782 QHVATGQ
+2782 QAAAAGQ
-2789 TLQGNVGEAQ
+2789 TLQGSVSQAQ

-2818 VAQGAAGQALQG
+2818 AAQGEAGKVLQG
-2830 VLGQAQGAQ
+2830 ALGQAQGAK
-2839 LSGVLSGADGQKL
+2839 LSGALSGADGQQL

-2867 TYRPAPATQQVTMSA
+2867 TYHSAPAAQQVTLSA

-2957 VTRAITDMTGKRFL
+2957 VTRAVTDMTGKRFL

-3096 LLAAQNLTITD
+3096 LLAAQNLAITD

-3130 DLKLQAAAIDAAG
+3130 DLKLQAAAIDAGG

-3163 LGGSNW
+3163 LGGGNW

-3192 LAAGNDLTLSGSAA
+3192 FAAGNDLTLSGSAA

-3272 AQSTGGSLTA
+3272 AQSTGGSLAA

-3289 VQSEVNTNHDIGYG
+3289 VRSEVNTHHDIGYN

-3311 ADNLAVAGL
+3311 ADSLAVAGL

-3358 AVATESRND
+3358 AVVTESRND

-3397 KRDIDTHAANL
+3397 GRDIDTHAANL